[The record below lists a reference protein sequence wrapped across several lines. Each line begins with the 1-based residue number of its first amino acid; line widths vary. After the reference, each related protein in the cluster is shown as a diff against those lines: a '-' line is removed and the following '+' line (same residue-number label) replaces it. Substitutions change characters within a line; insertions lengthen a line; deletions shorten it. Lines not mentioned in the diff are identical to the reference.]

1 MRRIGKR
8 LIVTCVSL
16 SMILQSFAPA
26 TNALAATINAAAE
39 AGSYSTTDGAPSETG
54 DDTLGETGSPK
65 DDAANASPDTGEN
78 TGEDTSGADQ
88 VTDGAEGSQEE
99 TAAAEDAAAD
109 EGEVEAQTQGAYQYN
124 TLDELTPALSKA
136 PETANGEIAK
146 LESSNLAQDL
156 KALSNAAPAL
166 YKNAIIVASQTGD
179 AIDLSADFNGLGG
192 SNEDDAF
199 AGTITGNGG
208 AAVRIRVK
216 RPLFNGLK
224 VSTEQKYLIEWAA
237 GDSQHAVL
245 ANRAYGFEGAIAN
258 VTVYGVS
265 GSTEKLTA
273 PIIATLQ
280 GNLTAKVTLDQSTVT
295 SVSITSSTN
304 SIGVVAGTVESGT
317 LTIGE
322 LNMPGVTKVTVDA
335 SSNADLDQKNGNAG
349 MLVGRV
355 ADGAGLTI
363 DAEIT
368 APSGDIKSVTGKD
381 NASAGAVVGKLGG
394 GDGGN
399 ATPVVVNKS
408 IDVSALAVTGAIS
421 GGFVGRAV
429 KLSLSFGEGA
439 SIAPAKKLE
448 ATQASGGLFGWVD
461 ALAEDLKIAPSNL
474 KMPND
479 GISIRGATRPGSSDR
494 ILAYA
499 GGLFGYLASDSG
511 GLSILAGTN
520 NDRLQIKVSVTDA
533 KPAVSFQKG
542 AGGII
547 GRLGGDSPAAK
558 VIVNVSDA
566 DVDLTS
572 DVNFYVGGVIGNCW
586 GSSVVKSDGVS
597 VTAAVSSS
605 ATFGGVVG
613 VTRAKKEFANTVLV
627 NNLKVATAND
637 KPIASG
643 GGVVGRANC
652 NTLIRLSGTTDL
664 SGVYYKGSND
674 SGQITS
680 LNTAN
685 GFEGPLVFAT
695 GNGNDQGWTLIRG
708 KNEKGDRP
716 ELDDIGGYGEVVRLS
731 GKLSKD
737 FLMVDES
744 TGMLT
749 IKNSDK
755 SAATIS
761 NEEDFARLAITWSTK
776 GVFMGASDGGWDKM
790 NITLTNDIDLTGTGI
805 YGLSREG
812 MDGDTPFVKTI
823 DGGGHSIT
831 LSIGE
836 AYGTWDGTNKVA
848 DNDAGNGRIYRHK
861 QLGLF
866 AAGNGSAS
874 NLTIDGTINVD
885 TKIDGMA
892 VGAFAATCT
901 SSNDL
906 SFNNVVC
913 KTKMNI
919 KANNKMF
926 VGGFIGKTSTSNRLA
941 FAGGSSFAGKITMSI
956 DDKAEPYIG
965 GAIGYIDGDSTPTIA
980 VDDMK
985 LSGSISAQTNRTKL
999 CAGGLIGFID
1009 QAEDDNKTKTVTI
1022 SGLDLG
1028 GLKLDFSAA
1037 GDASAAGGYLGSTWA
1052 QTNVTIEGSSST
1064 YAIKASKEASLKT
1077 GSAKF
1082 VGGLVYHAGGVWTA
1096 NSKAIDF
1103 NNVGIESKA
1112 TELGLLVC
1120 RGGRGK
1126 EDGISNG
1133 EMGGLY
1139 LNVTKNWANA
1149 VSFDGINLTGTEPA
1163 AMDEWVADTRGY
1175 GENNA
1180 GDIFTSGK
1188 NGVVSLTT
1196 KSGLVA
1202 MGDND
1207 TRNTYENQTDWGKK
1221 HHENGNTRYYYNLNR
1236 VAGSVGQGDGAIN
1249 TPEELLLWSVRHYAD
1264 SALRAEFNKGDA
1276 ECETIT
1282 GTLNM
1287 KGYSYY
1293 PVDIA
1298 NCSVNINNAT
1308 ITFWNKQIETLE
1320 SGSTKN
1326 KLTSESS
1333 QHQAMHCGL
1342 IRNYSSSGN
1351 QGGQTLS
1358 VKTLTLSGTV
1368 GPMNTNGG
1376 SGALICGTAWGEAAA
1391 TTTVSLEGITLKNLA
1406 VTDFAANKDKSLP
1419 LLVNAGG
1426 SHLSLSVNDLSCT
1439 GYTAVGENNTVASSL
1454 MGNMGGEDKTG
1465 INLSFSNIEIPS
1477 YTGERIFSSA
1487 LLMMSFGYKTDGS
1500 GSASYNFTAD
1510 DTRVTYG
1517 QEIDGT
1523 KEYGN
1528 NDGDMQC
1535 WYFDAK
1541 HEGCNLVKD
1550 EKHDIEA
1557 SEDKSAPRFGN
1568 QAYLKYV
1575 TNGRDDNHPW
1585 RHEVA
1590 VNHSAAKLIK
1600 GCGTYTD
1607 PYVISSAKNLRDAAN
1622 IIQGASASG
1631 SEVNITTNQD
1641 AACSGESGHGKFV
1654 SSGSTWVCGNTS
1666 YTTETV
1672 SRYLR
1677 SAYYVI
1683 DKDITVN
1690 AKDFSGLGQTPE
1702 RAFRGVIVGKNSATL
1717 TIKNDNDS
1725 KKQFMGLIP
1734 YSYGSV
1740 VKNLKIRYEGEKLS
1754 IAYTAPKDQTPKDQ
1768 TTKDQTPKAFFGG
1781 VMGCVLGGDN
1791 IVDGV
1796 TVSAADGFSVDGVS
1810 KNTPIGGYVGVVA
1823 GGGVL
1828 FRNMSENS
1836 WHTAGDSLY
1845 DNAFLGR
1852 MLNGYAFS
1860 ENCTVDNGERN
1871 YKINKLSGTKN
1882 LIATT
1887 DLTGATDAGGA
1898 ARSVSVSSAEGLL
1911 VLSGIINSG
1920 AAAGYGTRAYDGAS
1934 GDQEGLKLGNALYG
1948 KVRNAQYDQVGNQSL
1963 DANNSEWLAAKQDDQ
1978 SAPSAGNTAYL
1989 VTAYADAGTGNICA
2003 GNTAYVEFSLND
2015 ASFDM
2020 TSYSTGYLGLSAR
2033 YVSNA
2038 GIDRSGKSQPTCVMP
2053 SVAAVKGSADASTN
2067 TTLKVKLDVKEYKTD
2082 DYHLLGVGGLFGVA
2096 NFRTPGK
2103 TGDGKYTFDPDTYS
2117 IISNLT
2123 IGESNISLSYVD
2135 AAGDSTNKA
2144 FDGVALSD
2152 DAEADIKYKNIVGV
2166 GGVAG
2171 ALAPN
2176 DSKYMGGQVTN
2187 FTSSGLTINS
2197 PSSAGSLFG
2206 YAGAANLSA
2215 DGQYLAKTGGE
2226 LTNMTMRLVNCGF
2239 SKLNI
2244 TADRDAGGF
2253 FGYLVTKKS
2262 DNKSKYSG
2270 VWNTEETTYGTNS
2283 IIASNGKVLLRK
2295 DHNIGENK
2303 LLDYES
2309 RATGVGG
2316 FVGHVKNSFNVNAWS
2331 GGGSTVVKGLT
2342 LDNDRNAYDAAGT
2355 GGLVGIYEEAVDGCT
2370 CVISGVQVISAEG
2383 AKTVIKGCKFAGG
2396 IIGLVSKG
2404 RLHAITVDNVSIDAV
2419 EMPKSN
2425 TSIPVTTPKQLTLGY
2440 KGAVIGG
2447 MNGASG
2453 QMTLSNSTVSNM
2465 TFDDER
2471 SGFVIGCIGSGI
2483 STIYTLNSRFE
2494 NNTLNAGNS
2503 GALVGHDA
2511 GKVYGQNIL
2520 IRNLTYAKASSQ
2532 GLLLGSLYIKAGNAE
2547 PGVCVAGFDL
2557 QLGTGQTYDSIP
2569 TRLAVSDDT
2578 GFNGRSFVAY
2588 ADYNDNAKTDGSS
2601 VTSGALDA
2609 EAADPYATTSPSNEL
2624 TVATSDG
2631 SSKRLFGDSM
2641 LPSTAKTIQ
2650 EEKDSKDAG
2659 KFHYTSAPSADFS
2672 NTVSTMSQNNDG
2684 TEITNNFDVLQ
2695 VSSGNEQ
2702 VITNYLDT
2710 VTNGGYSKAKDLGY
2724 VTASATTYAYDDAGK
2739 QFVAPT
2745 EGTAA
2750 ASMKQAL
2757 EVTGSGS
2764 SLGYSVTSGYDN
2776 GLMRITLLTVK
2787 IGYAK
2792 DSKTGVV
2799 NKGYYVLHVPIVV
2812 RRMLEVDFTATL
2824 TGGTVFNKTAYANLG
2839 KDAHVLESY
2848 GSSMTGLLT
2857 YTYNSAVGERME
2869 YGWDGYLADGG
2880 SMGATDKTLVFASS
2894 GEKNGNYPVGTRLT
2908 LLDCA
2913 HNNKEYHY
2921 KVEDENGISSL
2932 SLSEFKDAAGKSY
2945 EQRWLSDLMGV
2956 TAKTDPSGKWV
2967 NTDEASATASGKLKD
2982 GTVAYF
2988 RPATKE
2994 DTDDRYSLTVAKGD
3008 GGKEQSPSESFY
3020 LVVRFPKDDQ
3030 ATAAAVV
3037 GKLKSSLSFA
3047 EGASIATRVNQVL
3060 RPKYDNKVVED
3071 DMANSAST
3079 YSILTGYKQ
3088 ALTDND
3094 TTAGPSVPELT
3105 DSGHTVK
3112 LDVTDTVTFNSS
3124 QVYNGEDDPL
3134 YYELS
3139 TTLGQGATVNG
3150 AANIVGSGGFP
3161 SGMSGTVAFY
3171 AQVGDTYYVY
3181 SKDGGWTIPET
3192 SGGDPAPSGLSYVW
3206 ASDGG
3211 EMELLLG
3218 SANSE
3223 ASAVSLAGLRDAAKD
3238 AGQTSFTIRAQITI
3252 EMTDEA
3258 FTKAIAA
3265 SSNSG
3270 TDNWTQM
3277 VFRGQLATKV
3287 DQLAYT
3293 SLTYRAIG
3301 NHKYYREGSAYSTIS
3316 LTASLPS
3323 QLGINIDDL
3332 RQATA
3337 DGTIGTVATYDLS
3350 SASNVDELLNKAQS
3364 VTFTATLMKRSD
3376 TAGNYESA
3384 DITKVMSGGDK
3395 PRTNSTVLG
3404 SANKGSKSYSWT
3416 DTKDAKRADGTFST
3430 LNGQKFELP
3439 IDFVVDT
3446 TKDAQVYAN
3455 YRIVVTAEIRNANG
3469 DVINTP
3475 GNTSDFVTFT
3485 LTRVNTKGIQ

>member
-39 AGSYSTTDGAPSETG
+39 AGGYSTTDGAASEAGG
-54 DDTLGETGSPK
+54 DTSGETGSAK

-192 SNEDDAF
+192 SGVDDAF

-224 VSTEQKYLIEWAA
+224 VAGEQEYLIEWAA
-237 GDSQHAVL
+237 EGSQDAVL
-245 ANRAYGFEGAIAN
+245 ANRAYGSEDAIAD

-280 GNLTAKVTLDQSTVT
+280 GNLTAKVTLDKSTMT
-295 SVSITSSTN
+295 SVNITSSTN
-304 SIGVVAGTVESGT
+304 SIGMVAGTVGGGT
-317 LTIGE
+317 LTIGG
-322 LNMPGVTKVTVDA
+322 LDMPGVKKVTVDA
-335 SSNADLDQKNGNAG
+335 SGNANPDQKNGNAG

-381 NASAGAVVGKLGG
+381 NASAGAVVGKLGT

-399 ATPVVVNKS
+399 ATPLVVNKS
-408 IDVSALAVTGAIS
+408 IDVSALTVTGAIA
-421 GGFVGRAV
+421 GGFVGRAGNV
-429 KLSLSFGEGA
+429 SLAFGENA
-439 SIAPAKKLE
+439 SITPASTIKG
-448 ATQASGGLFGWVD
+448 TNASGGLFGQ
-461 ALAEDLKIAPSNL
+461 ATLGANLEITPAHLKI
-474 KMPND
+474 PND
-479 GISIRGATRPGSSDR
+479 GIGVSGTD
-494 ILAYA
+494 A
-499 GGLFGYLASDSG
+499 GGLFGVFGSGDGSLRVRGASKEAPLKLKVTASNVASDSYSKGVG
-511 GLSILAGTN
+511 G
-520 NDRLQIKVSVTDA
+520 V
-533 KPAVSFQKG
+533 
-542 AGGII
+542 I
-547 GRLGGDSPAAK
+547 GMLGWTTAAAK
-558 VIVNVSDA
+558 VDLENV

-572 DVNFYVGGVIGNCW
+572 SGNSYVGGAVGNCW

-597 VTAAVSSS
+597 VTAAVSNCT
-605 ATFGGVVG
+605 AFGGVVG
-613 VTRAKKEFANTVLV
+613 VTRANSAYAVTVLV
-627 NNLKVATAND
+627 NNLKAATTKD
-637 KPIASG
+637 RPIVNG
-643 GGVVGRANC
+643 GGVVGRVNC
-652 NTLIRLSGTTDL
+652 KTLVRLSGTTDL
-664 SGVYYKGSND
+664 SKVCYEGSGD

-680 LNTAN
+680 QITSLDSDKS
-685 GFEGPLVFAT
+685 GFAGALVFAT
-695 GNGNDQGWTLIRG
+695 GSGNDKDWTLIRG
-708 KNEKGDRP
+708 RNKSGDGYP
-716 ELDDIGGYGEVVRLS
+716 ELDDIGGYGEVIRLD
-731 GKLSKD
+731 GEKLKKD
-737 FLMVDES
+737 FLTVDES
-744 TGMLT
+744 TGTLT
-749 IKNSDK
+749 IKDSGR

-761 NEEDFARLAITWSTK
+761 SVEDFARLAITWQTNGVFK
-776 GVFMGASDGGWDKM
+776 GVSDDNWSSMKIALG
-790 NITLTNDIDLTGTGI
+790 NNIDLTGTGI

-812 MDGDTPFVKTI
+812 VGGDTPFTGTI
-823 DGGGHSIT
+823 DGGGHTLT

-836 AYGTWDGTNKVA
+836 AYGTWDGTNIVG
-848 DNDAGNGRIYRHK
+848 DNDEGNGRIYRHK

-874 NLTIDGTINVD
+874 NLTIDGNINVD
-885 TKIDGMA
+885 ARVDGMA
-892 VGAFAATCT
+892 VGALAATCT
-901 SSNDL
+901 SGTDL

-913 KTKMNI
+913 KTTMNI
-919 KANNKMF
+919 KANNKIY
-926 VGGFIGKTSTSNRLA
+926 VGGFIGKTSTSKRLT
-941 FAGGSSFAGKITMSI
+941 FTGGSSFAGNINMSNV
-956 DDKAEPYIG
+956 AQTETYIG
-965 GAIGYIDGDSTPTIA
+965 GTIGYIDGASTPTIA
-980 VDDMK
+980 VDNMM
-985 LSGSISAQTNRTKL
+985 LSGSIAAQTNNAKL

-1207 TRNTYENQTDWGKK
+1207 TRNTYENQTDWGKR
-1221 HHENGNTRYYYNLNR
+1221 HQENGNTRYYYNLNK
-1236 VAGSVGQGDGAIN
+1236 VVDDVDKQSSDNTVD
-1249 TPEELLLWSVRHYAD
+1249 TPEELLLWSVRHYVD
-1264 SALRAEFNKGDA
+1264 SALQAEFNKGDA
-1276 ECETIT
+1276 VCETIM

-1320 SGSTKN
+1320 SGTAKN

-1368 GPMNTNGG
+1368 GPMDTNGG

-1391 TTTVSLEGITLKNLA
+1391 TTTVSLEDMTLKNLA
-1406 VTDFAANKDKSLP
+1406 VTDFAASKNKSLP
-1419 LLVNAGG
+1419 LLINAGG

-1454 MGNMGGEDKTG
+1454 MGNMGGKDETG
-1465 INLSFSNIEIPS
+1465 INLSFSSISIPS
-1477 YTGERIFSSA
+1477 YRDERIFSSA

-1500 GSASYNFTAD
+1500 GSASYNFTAAD
-1510 DTRVTYG
+1510 AKVTYG

-1528 NDGDMQC
+1528 NDGDTQY
-1535 WYFDAK
+1535 WYFDAEHADK
-1541 HEGCNLVKD
+1541 NLVKD
-1550 EKHDIEA
+1550 GNRTTA
-1557 SEDKSAPRFGN
+1557 SKDKSKPNFGAQGGLFSSAP
-1568 QAYLKYV
+1568 YLKYV
-1575 TNGRDDNHPW
+1575 ANGHDDSNPW

-1654 SSGSTWVCGNTS
+1654 SNGSTWVCGDTS
-1666 YTTETV
+1666 YTTEAV

-1677 SAYYVI
+1677 SAYYII
-1683 DKDITVN
+1683 DGNVTVST
-1690 AKDFSGLGQTPE
+1690 KDFSGLGQTPE
-1702 RAFRGVIVGKNSATL
+1702 RAFRGVIVGKKSATL
-1717 TIKNDNDS
+1717 TIRNDNDS

-1740 VKNLKIRYEGEKLS
+1740 VKDLKVRYGGDALS
-1754 IAYTAPKDQTPKDQ
+1754 IGYEAPKDQVPQ
-1768 TTKDQTPKAFFGG
+1768 AFFGG

-1796 TVSAADGFSVDGVS
+1796 TVSTADGFSVDGVN

-1828 FRNMSENS
+1828 FRGMKDTAA

-1860 ENCTVDNGERN
+1860 EGCAVDNGERN

-1882 LIATT
+1882 IIATT

-1898 ARSVSVSSAEGLL
+1898 ARIVSVSSAEGLL

-1920 AAAGYGTRAYDGAS
+1920 AAAGYGTRAYDGAL

-1989 VTAYADAGTGNICA
+1989 VTTYADAGTGNICA

-2171 ALAPN
+2171 VLAPN

-2331 GGGSTVVKGLT
+2331 GSGSTVVKGLT

-2520 IRNLTYAKASSQ
+2520 MRNLTYAKASGQ

-2569 TRLAVSDDT
+2569 TRLAASDDT

-2588 ADYNDNAKTDGSS
+2588 ADYNDKAGSS
-2601 VTSGALDA
+2601 RVTSGALDA

-2880 SMGATDKTLVFASS
+2880 SMGATDKTLLFASS
-2894 GEKNGNYPVGTRLT
+2894 GEKNGNYPVGTQLT

-2932 SLSEFKDAAGKSY
+2932 SLGEFIDADGKNY

-2956 TAKTDPSGKWV
+2956 TAEENASGKWV
-2967 NTDEASATASGKLKD
+2967 IATGEKPPTASGKLKD

-2988 RPATKE
+2988 RPATK
-2994 DTDDRYSLTVAKGD
+2994 DDGGDHYKLTVEKGSD
-3008 GGKEQSPSESFY
+3008 KKEQSPSESFY

-3037 GKLKSSLSFA
+3037 GKLKSNLSFA
-3047 EGASIATRVNQVL
+3047 EGTSIATRVNQVL
-3060 RPKYDNKVVED
+3060 RPKYDGALIKGDGKVVKD

-3088 ALTDND
+3088 ELTDND
-3094 TTAGPSVPELT
+3094 ATVGPSVPTLT
-3105 DSGHTVK
+3105 NSGHTVQ

-3150 AANIVGSGGFP
+3150 GANIVGSGGFP
-3161 SGMSGTVAFY
+3161 SGMSGTVTFY

-3181 SKDGGWTIPET
+3181 KGGKWALPEAT
-3192 SGGDPAPSGLSYVW
+3192 NDAVAPSGLSYGWV
-3206 ASDGG
+3206 SDGG
-3211 EMELLLG
+3211 EMKLLLG
-3218 SANSE
+3218 SSNSE
-3223 ASAVSLAGLRDAAKD
+3223 ASAVSLAGLRDAART
-3238 AGQTSFTIRAQITI
+3238 AGQTSFKIRAQMTI

-3258 FTKAIAA
+3258 FAKAVAA

-3350 SASNVDELLNKAQS
+3350 NASNVDELLSKARS
-3364 VTFTATLMKRSD
+3364 VTFTATLMRRSD
-3376 TAGNYESA
+3376 TKGNYVPA
-3384 DITKVMSGGDK
+3384 DITGVMSGGNK
-3395 PRTNSTVLG
+3395 PRTNSTALG
-3404 SANKGSKSYSWT
+3404 TAIKGSKSYSWT
-3416 DTKDAKRADGTFST
+3416 DTKKDGGTFST
-3430 LNGQKFELP
+3430 LKGQKFELP

-3455 YRIVVTAEIRNANG
+3455 YRIVVTAEIRNADG
-3469 DVINTP
+3469 KVINVP

>member
-39 AGSYSTTDGAPSETG
+39 AGAYSTTDGATSETG
-54 DDTLGETGSPK
+54 GDTSGDTGAAK
-65 DDAANASPDTGEN
+65 DDAENASPDAGEN
-78 TGEDTSGADQ
+78 AGEDASGTDQ
-88 VTDGAEGSQEE
+88 ATDSEEGSQEE
-99 TAAAEDAAAD
+99 AADAEDAAAD
-109 EGEVEAQTQGAYQYN
+109 EDEAEAQAQGAYQYN
-124 TLDELTPALSKA
+124 TLDGLTPALSKA
-136 PETANGEIAK
+136 PETANGEITK

-156 KALSNAAPAL
+156 KALSNAAPTL
-166 YKNAIIVASQTGD
+166 YKNANIVAAQTSD
-179 AIDLSADFNGLGG
+179 AIDLTAGFNGLGG
-192 SNEDDAF
+192 SNVDDAF
-199 AGTITGNGG
+199 AGTITANGST
-208 AAVRIRVK
+208 AVRIKVN

-224 VSTEQKYLIEWAA
+224 ASGKQKYLIEWAA
-237 GDSQHAVL
+237 EGSQDAVL
-245 ANRAYGFEGAIAN
+245 ATHAYGAAGAVAD

-273 PIIATLQ
+273 PIIAMLQ
-280 GNLTAKVTLDQSTVT
+280 GNLTAKVTLDESTMT
-295 SVSITSSTN
+295 SVNIVSPTDSTSSTN
-304 SIGVVAGTVESGT
+304 SIGVVENSIGIVAGTVESGT
-317 LTIGE
+317 LTIGGFD
-322 LNMPGVTKVTVDA
+322 MPGVKTVTVNA
-335 SSNADLDQKNGNAG
+335 SGNTEPDQKNGNAG

-363 DAEIT
+363 NAKIK
-368 APSGDIKSVTGKD
+368 APKGDIKSAAGKD
-381 NASAGAVVGKLGG
+381 SASAGAVVGKLGT
-394 GDGGN
+394 GDGGA
-399 ATPVVVNKS
+399 ATPVVINKS
-408 IDVSALAVTGAIS
+408 IDVSALTVTGAIA
-421 GGFVGRAV
+421 GGFVGRAGNV
-429 KLSLSFGEGA
+429 SLAFGKDA
-439 SIAPAKKLE
+439 SITPAS
-448 ATQASGGLFGWVD
+448 TINGTNASGGLFGQ
-461 ALAEDLKIAPSNL
+461 ATLAADLEITPAHL
-474 KMPND
+474 KMPDN
-479 GISIRGATRPGSSDR
+479 GIGVSGTD
-494 ILAYA
+494 A
-499 GGLFGYLASDSG
+499 GGLFGVFGSGTGKLVVRGASKEAPLKLKVTASNVASDSYSKGVG
-511 GLSILAGTN
+511 G
-520 NDRLQIKVSVTDA
+520 V
-533 KPAVSFQKG
+533 
-542 AGGII
+542 I
-547 GRLGGDSPAAK
+547 GMLGWTTAAAK
-558 VIVNVSDA
+558 VDLENV

-572 DVNFYVGGVIGNCW
+572 SGNSYVGGAVGNCW
-586 GSSVVKSDGVS
+586 GSSVVNSDGVS
-597 VTAAVSSS
+597 VTAAVSNCT
-605 ATFGGVVG
+605 AFGGVAG
-613 VTRAKKEFANTVLV
+613 VTRANSAYAVTVLV
-627 NNLKVATAND
+627 NNLKVATAKG
-637 KPIASG
+637 KPIVNG
-643 GGVVGRANC
+643 GGVVGRVNC
-652 NTLIRLSGTTDL
+652 KTLVRLSGTTDL
-664 SGVYYKGSND
+664 SDVCYEGSED

-680 LNTAN
+680 QTGSLDNKFS
-685 GFEGPLVFAT
+685 GFAGPLVFAT
-695 GNGNDQGWTLIRG
+695 GSGNDEDWTLIRG
-708 KNEKGDRP
+708 RNKSGEGYP
-716 ELDDIGGYGEVVRLS
+716 ELDDIGGYGEVIRLD
-731 GKLSKD
+731 GKKLKKG
-737 FLMVDES
+737 FLTVDES
-744 TGMLT
+744 GAL
-749 IKNSDK
+749 IINGSGNSA
-755 SAATIS
+755 STIS
-761 NEEDFARLAITWSTK
+761 SVEDFARLAITWQTNGVFK
-776 GVFMGASDGGWDKM
+776 GVSDTNWSSMKV
-790 NITLTNDIDLTGTGI
+790 TLDNDIDLTGTGI

-812 MDGDTPFVKTI
+812 VGGDTPFTGTI

-836 AYGTWDGTNKVA
+836 AYGTWDGTKKVA
-848 DNDAGNGRIYRHK
+848 DSDAGNGRIYRHK

-866 AAGNGSAS
+866 SAGNGSVS

-885 TKIDGMA
+885 AKAGDMV

-913 KTKMNI
+913 KTTMNV
-919 KANNKMF
+919 KSNDNKMF
-926 VGGFIGKTSTSNRLA
+926 VGGFIGKASTSNQLT
-941 FAGGSSFAGKITMSI
+941 FDGGSSFAGIISMSNV
-956 DDKAEPYIG
+956 AQTETYVG
-965 GAIGYIDGDSTPTIA
+965 GAIGYIDGDSTSTIT
-980 VDDMK
+980 VKDMK
-985 LSGSISAQTNRTKL
+985 LAGSITAQTSNAKL
-999 CAGGLIGFID
+999 CAGGLIGFIG
-1009 QAEDDNKTKTVTI
+1009 QAGDDSKTKKVTI

-1052 QTNVTIEGSSST
+1052 QTNVTIKGSDSA
-1064 YAIKASKEASLKT
+1064 YAIKASKDASLRT
-1077 GSAKF
+1077 GSAKY
-1082 VGGLVYHAGGVWTA
+1082 VGGLVYHAGGVWTVG
-1096 NSKAIDF
+1096 SKAINF
-1103 NNVGIESKA
+1103 SNVGIESNA
-1112 TELGLLVC
+1112 AELGLLVC

-1126 EDGISNG
+1126 EAGISSE

-1139 LNVTKNWANA
+1139 LNVTKRWDGA
-1149 VSFDGINLTGTEPA
+1149 VSFNGINLTGAEPTT
-1163 AMDEWVADTRGY
+1163 MDEWVADTRGY
-1175 GENNA
+1175 GDNNA
-1180 GDIFTSGK
+1180 GNIFASGK

-1196 KSGLVA
+1196 ANGTVA
-1202 MGDND
+1202 MDDND

-1221 HHENGNTRYYYNLNR
+1221 HQENGNTRYYYNLNK
-1236 VAGSVGQGDGAIN
+1236 VAGDVGQSDGTIN

-1264 SALRAEFNKGDA
+1264 SALQAEFNKGDA
-1276 ECETIT
+1276 ARETIT

-1308 ITFWNKQIETLE
+1308 ITFRNKQIETLE

-1342 IRNYSSSGN
+1342 IRDYSSSGN

-1358 VKTLTLSGTV
+1358 VKTLALSGTV
-1368 GPMNTNGG
+1368 GPMDANGG

-1454 MGNMGGEDKTG
+1454 MGNMGGEDETG

-1487 LLMMSFGYKTDGS
+1487 LLMMNFGYKTDGS
-1500 GSASYNFTAD
+1500 GSASYNFTAED
-1510 DTRVTYG
+1510 AKVTYG

-1528 NDGDMQC
+1528 NDGDTQY
-1535 WYFDAK
+1535 WYFEAEHK
-1541 HEGCNLVKD
+1541 PANLVKD
-1550 EKHDIEA
+1550 EKHGIEA
-1557 SEDKSAPRFGN
+1557 SEDKSAPKFGN

-1575 TNGRDDNHPW
+1575 ANGHDDTHLW

-1631 SEVNITTNQD
+1631 SEVNITINQD

-1654 SSGSTWVCGNTS
+1654 SNGNTWVCGNTS

-1683 DKDITVN
+1683 DGNVTVS

-1702 RAFRGVIVGKNSATL
+1702 RAFRGVIVGENSATL

-1740 VKNLKIRYEGEKLS
+1740 VKDLKISYEGDALS
-1754 IAYTAPKDQTPKDQ
+1754 IVYIAPKGQTPQDQTPQ
-1768 TTKDQTPKAFFGG
+1768 AFFGG

-1796 TVSAADGFSVDGVS
+1796 TVSAADGFSVVGQN
-1810 KNTPIGGYVGVVA
+1810 KNTPIGGYIGVVA

-1828 FRNMSENS
+1828 FRSMSKNS
-1836 WHTAGDSLY
+1836 WHMAGDSLY

-1860 ENCTVDNGERN
+1860 ENCTVNNGERN

-1887 DLTGATDAGGA
+1887 DLTGVTDTGGT
-1898 ARSVSVSSAEGLL
+1898 ARSVSVSSAGGLL
-1911 VLSGIINSG
+1911 ALSGIINSG
-1920 AAAGYGTRAYDGAS
+1920 AAAGYGTRAYDGAL
-1934 GDQEGLKLGNALYG
+1934 DEQEGLKLGNVLYG
-1948 KVRNAQYDQVGNQSL
+1948 KVRNAKYDQVGNTSL

-1989 VTAYADAGTGNICA
+1989 VTTYADANTGNICA
-2003 GNTAYVEFSLND
+2003 DNTSYVEFNLNGT
-2015 ASFDM
+2015 SFDM

-2038 GIDRSGKSQPTCVMP
+2038 GIDRSGTSQPMRMMP
-2053 SVAAVKGSADASTN
+2053 SVAAVKGSDDASKSA
-2067 TTLKVKLDVKEYKTD
+2067 TLKVKLDVKEYKTD
-2082 DYHLLGVGGLFGVA
+2082 DFHLLGVGGLFGVA

-2135 AAGDSTNKA
+2135 AAGTSTVP
-2144 FDGVALSD
+2144 DLG
-2152 DAEADIKYKNIVGV
+2152 IVGV

-2171 ALAPN
+2171 VLAPGDPELK

-2187 FTSSGLTINS
+2187 FTTSGLTINS

-2206 YAGAANLSA
+2206 YAGAATLSA
-2215 DGQYLAKTGGE
+2215 DGKYLAKKEFE

-2239 SKLNI
+2239 SSLNI

-2253 FGYLVTKKS
+2253 FGYLVTKK
-2262 DNKSKYSG
+2262 KSNSG
-2270 VWNTEETTYGTNS
+2270 VWNTKRTVYGASSN
-2283 IIASNGKVLLRK
+2283 IVSNGKELSGSK
-2295 DHNIGENK
+2295 
-2303 LLDYES
+2303 
-2309 RATGVGG
+2309 ATGAGG
-2316 FVGHVKNSFNVNAWS
+2316 FVGHAKYCFWINEPTWGEHVVTDLSALTVKNKNALE
-2331 GGGSTVVKGLT
+2331 GT
-2342 LDNDRNAYDAAGT
+2342 NAGT
-2355 GGLVGIYEEAVDGCT
+2355 GGLIGLFEDPNSCRINAVALSSSMNLEGANNVGGLMGCFFNNNTDRENNVIDSVRVDGIKLPKAQKYQGGLLG
-2370 CVISGVQVISAEG
+2370 CVYRAG
-2383 AKTVIKGCKFAGG
+2383 AFYI
-2396 IIGLVSKG
+2396 
-2404 RLHAITVDNVSIDAV
+2404 
-2419 EMPKSN
+2419 
-2425 TSIPVTTPKQLTLGY
+2425 
-2440 KGAVIGG
+2440 
-2447 MNGASG
+2447 
-2453 QMTLSNSTVSNM
+2453 SNSTVSGVV
-2465 TFDDER
+2465 FDNGT
-2471 SGFVIGCIGSGI
+2471 SGAVIGYSAGAGVNFNVINC
-2483 STIYTLNSRFE
+2483 RFE
-2494 NNTLNAGNS
+2494 KNAINGATSGCLAGFLSGNII
-2503 GALVGHDA
+2503 GT
-2511 GKVYGQNIL
+2511 NIL
-2520 IRNLTYAKASSQ
+2520 ISSNTFRANGQ
-2532 GLLLGSLYIKAGNAE
+2532 GHLVGNVLNSPSSNPTVRIAGL
-2547 PGVCVAGFDL
+2547 DY
-2557 QLGTGQTYDSIP
+2557 QLGENQPDSGLEMAANKAPNGQDGK
-2569 TRLAVSDDT
+2569 
-2578 GFNGRSFVAY
+2578 GFLGRSFVAY
-2588 ADYNDNAKTDGSS
+2588 ADYNDNAKTGGSS
-2601 VTSGALDA
+2601 VTAGAFDA
-2609 EAADPYATTSPSNEL
+2609 ETADPYATTSPQSEL
-2624 TVATSDG
+2624 AVVAPDG
-2631 SSKRLFGDSM
+2631 SSKALFGDSM

-2650 EEKDSKDAG
+2650 DEKDSKDAG
-2659 KFHYTSAPSADFS
+2659 KFHYTLAPSADFS
-2672 NTVSTMSQNNDG
+2672 NTVSTMSKNNDG
-2684 TEITNNFDVLQ
+2684 ATLTNDFGVLQ

-2702 VITNYLDT
+2702 VITDYLDA
-2710 VTNGGYSKAKDLGY
+2710 VTNGGYSKAKNLGY
-2724 VTASATTYAYDDAGK
+2724 VTASANTYAYDDASK
-2739 QFVAPT
+2739 QLLAPT
-2745 EGTAA
+2745 GDA

-2869 YGWDGYLADGG
+2869 YGWDSYLADGG

-2894 GEKNGNYPVGTRLT
+2894 GEKNGNYPVGTQLT

-2932 SLSEFKDAAGKSY
+2932 SLSKFIDAAGNSY

-2956 TAKTDPSGKWV
+2956 TAERNASGKWV
-2967 NTDEASATASGKLKD
+2967 KTDESATASGKLED
-2982 GTVAYF
+2982 GTVACF
-2988 RPATKE
+2988 RPATK
-2994 DTDDRYSLTVAKGD
+2994 DDKGDRYKLTVAKGD
-3008 GGKEQSPSESFY
+3008 DGKEQSPSENFY

-3037 GKLKSSLSFA
+3037 GKLKSNLSFT
-3047 EGASIATRVNQVL
+3047 EGTSIATRVNQVL
-3060 RPKYDNKVVED
+3060 RPKYDGALIKDDGKVVKD

-3088 ALTDND
+3088 ELTDND
-3094 TTAGPSVPELT
+3094 ATVGPSVPTLT
-3105 DSGHTVK
+3105 DSGHTVQ

-3161 SGMSGTVAFY
+3161 SGMSGTVTFY

-3181 SKDGGWTIPET
+3181 KGGKWALPEAT
-3192 SGGDPAPSGLSYVW
+3192 NGAVAPSGLSYGWV
-3206 ASDGG
+3206 SDGG
-3211 EMELLLG
+3211 EMKLLLG
-3218 SANSE
+3218 SNNSE
-3223 ASAVSLAGLRDAAKD
+3223 ASAVSLAGLRDAAKT
-3238 AGQTSFTIRAQITI
+3238 AGQTSFTIRAQMTI

-3270 TDNWTQM
+3270 ADYWTQM

-3350 SASNVDELLNKAQS
+3350 NANNVDELLSKAQS
-3364 VTFTATLMKRSD
+3364 VTFTATLMRRSD
-3376 TAGNYESA
+3376 TEGNYVPA
-3384 DITKVMSGGDK
+3384 DITGVMSGGNK
-3395 PRTNSTVLG
+3395 PRTNSTALG
-3404 SANKGSKSYSWT
+3404 TAIKGSKSYSWT
-3416 DTKDAKRADGTFST
+3416 DTKKDGKFST

-3455 YRIVVTAEIRNANG
+3455 YRIVVTAEMRNVALEI
-3469 DVINTP
+3469 INTP

>member
-39 AGSYSTTDGAPSETG
+39 AGAYSTTDGATSETG
-54 DDTLGETGSPK
+54 GDTSGETVSAK
-65 DDAANASPDTGEN
+65 DDAAITTPDAGEN
-78 TGEDTSGADQ
+78 AGEDASGADQ
-88 VTDGAEGSQEE
+88 VTDGEEGSQEE
-99 TAAAEDAAAD
+99 TAAAEGDAATG
-109 EGEVEAQTQGAYQYN
+109 EGEAKPQAQGTYDYN
-124 TLDELTPALSKA
+124 TLDELTAKDVLKGTVENNGTEITALTTSDL
-136 PETANGEIAK
+136 AN
-146 LESSNLAQDL
+146 DL
-156 KALSNAAPAL
+156 KTLSNAAPAL
-166 YKNAIIVASQTGD
+166 YKNAKIVASQTSD
-179 AIDLSADFNGLGG
+179 AIDLSSGFNGLGG
-192 SNEDDAF
+192 SDENDAF
-199 AGTITGNGG
+199 AGTITASSND
-208 AAVRIRVK
+208 AIRIKVN
-216 RPLFNGLK
+216 RPLFNGLR
-224 VSTEQKYLIEWAA
+224 VTTEQKYLIEWAA
-237 GDSQHAVL
+237 EGSQDAVL
-245 ANRAYGFEGAIAN
+245 ANRAYGSEGAIAD
-258 VTVYGVS
+258 VTVYGVG

-273 PIIATLQ
+273 PIIATLR
-280 GNLTAKVTLDQSTVT
+280 GNLTTKVTLDKSTMT

-317 LTIGE
+317 LTVGG
-322 LNMPGVTKVTVDA
+322 LNMLGVTTVTVDA
-335 SSNADLDQKNGNAG
+335 SGNKEPDQKNGNAG

-363 DAEIT
+363 DAAIK
-368 APSGDIKSVTGKD
+368 APSGEIKSVTGKD
-381 NASAGAVVGKLGG
+381 SASAGAVVGKLGG

-399 ATPVVVNKS
+399 VTPVVINKS
-408 IDVSALAVTGAIS
+408 IDVSALTVTGAIA
-421 GGFVGRAV
+421 GGFVGRAGNV
-429 KLSLSFGEGA
+429 SLAFGKDA
-439 SIAPAKKLE
+439 SITPAS
-448 ATQASGGLFGWVD
+448 TINGTNASGGLFGQ
-461 ALAEDLKIAPSNL
+461 ATLAADLEITPAHL
-474 KMPND
+474 KMPDN
-479 GISIRGATRPGSSDR
+479 GIGVSGTD
-494 ILAYA
+494 A
-499 GGLFGYLASDSG
+499 GGLFGVFGSGTGKLVVRGASKEAPLKLKVAASNVASDSYSKGVG
-511 GLSILAGTN
+511 G
-520 NDRLQIKVSVTDA
+520 V
-533 KPAVSFQKG
+533 
-542 AGGII
+542 I
-547 GRLGGDSPAAK
+547 GMLGWTTAAAK
-558 VIVNVSDA
+558 VDLENV

-572 DVNFYVGGVIGNCW
+572 SGNSYVGGAVGNCW
-586 GSSVVKSDGVS
+586 GSSVVNSDGVS
-597 VTAAVSSS
+597 VTAAVSNCT
-605 ATFGGVVG
+605 AFGGVAG
-613 VTRAKKEFANTVLV
+613 VTRANSAYAVTVLV
-627 NNLKVATAND
+627 NNLKVATAKG
-637 KPIASG
+637 KPIVNG
-643 GGVVGRANC
+643 GGVVGRVNC
-652 NTLIRLSGTTDL
+652 KTLVRLSGTTDL
-664 SGVYYKGSND
+664 SDVCYEGSED

-680 LNTAN
+680 QTGSLDNKFS
-685 GFEGPLVFAT
+685 GFAGPLVFAT
-695 GNGNDQGWTLIRG
+695 GSGNDEDWTLIRG
-708 KNEKGDRP
+708 RNKSGEGYP
-716 ELDDIGGYGEVVRLS
+716 ELDDIGGYGEVIRLD
-731 GKLSKD
+731 GKKLKKG
-737 FLMVDES
+737 FLTVDES
-744 TGMLT
+744 GAL
-749 IKNSDK
+749 IINGSGNSA
-755 SAATIS
+755 STIS
-761 NEEDFARLAITWSTK
+761 SVEDFARLAITWQTNGVFK
-776 GVFMGASDGGWDKM
+776 GVSDTNWSSMKV
-790 NITLTNDIDLTGTGI
+790 TLDNDIDLTGTGI

-812 MDGDTPFVKTI
+812 VGGDTPFTGTI

-836 AYGTWDGTNKVA
+836 AYGTWDGTKKVA
-848 DNDAGNGRIYRHK
+848 DSDAGNGRIYRHK

-866 AAGNGSAS
+866 SAGNGSAS

-885 TKIDGMA
+885 AKAGDMV

-913 KTKMNI
+913 KTTMNV
-919 KANNKMF
+919 KSNDNKMF
-926 VGGFIGKTSTSNRLA
+926 VGGFIGKASTSSQLT
-941 FAGGSSFAGKITMSI
+941 FDGGSSFAGIISMSNV
-956 DDKAEPYIG
+956 AQTETYVG
-965 GAIGYIDGDSTPTIA
+965 GAIGYIDGDSTPTIT
-980 VDDMK
+980 VKDMK
-985 LSGSISAQTNRTKL
+985 LAGSITAQTSNAKL
-999 CAGGLIGFID
+999 CAGGLIGFIG
-1009 QAEDDNKTKTVTI
+1009 QAEDDSKTKKVTI

-1052 QTNVTIEGSSST
+1052 QTNVTIKST
-1064 YAIKASKEASLKT
+1064 DSAYAIRASGEASLRT
-1077 GSAKF
+1077 GSAKY
-1082 VGGLVYHAGGVWTA
+1082 VGGLVYHAGGVWTVG
-1096 NSKAIDF
+1096 SKAINF
-1103 NNVGIESKA
+1103 SNVGIESNA
-1112 TELGLLVC
+1112 AELGLLVC

-1126 EDGISNG
+1126 EAGISSE

-1139 LNVTKNWANA
+1139 LNVTKRWDGA
-1149 VSFDGINLTGTEPA
+1149 VSFNGINLTGAEPTT
-1163 AMDEWVADTRGY
+1163 MDEWVADTRGY
-1175 GENNA
+1175 GDNNA
-1180 GDIFTSGK
+1180 GNIFASGK

-1196 KSGLVA
+1196 ADGTVV
-1202 MGDND
+1202 MDDNG
-1207 TRNTYENQTDWGKK
+1207 TRNTYENQTAWGMSQQ
-1221 HHENGNTRYYYNLNR
+1221 ENGNTRYYYNLNK
-1236 VAGSVGQGDGAIN
+1236 VADAVGQGDGAIN

-1264 SALRAEFNKGDA
+1264 SALQAEFNKGDA
-1276 ECETIT
+1276 ARETIT

-1308 ITFWNKQIETLE
+1308 ITFRNKQIETLE
-1320 SGSTKN
+1320 SGTTKN

-1342 IRNYSSSGN
+1342 IRDYSSSGN

-1358 VKTLTLSGTV
+1358 VKTLALSGTV
-1368 GPMNTNGG
+1368 GPMDANGG

-1465 INLSFSNIEIPS
+1465 INLSYSNISIPS
-1477 YTGERIFSSA
+1477 YKDERIFSSA

-1500 GSASYNFTAD
+1500 GSASYNFTAED
-1510 DTRVTYG
+1510 AKVTYG

-1523 KEYGN
+1523 TEYGN
-1528 NDGDMQC
+1528 NDGDTQY
-1535 WYFDAK
+1535 WYFEAEHKD
-1541 HEGCNLVKD
+1541 GNLVKD
-1550 EKHDIEA
+1550 GDRTTA
-1557 SEDKSAPRFGN
+1557 SKDKSKPSFGAQGGLLGSAP
-1568 QAYLKYV
+1568 YLKYV
-1575 TNGRDDNHPW
+1575 ANGHDDSNPW

-1631 SEVNITTNQD
+1631 SEVNITINQD
-1641 AACSGESGHGKFV
+1641 TVCSGKDGHGRFV
-1654 SSGSTWVCGNTS
+1654 SNGNTWVCGDGS

-1683 DKDITVN
+1683 DGNVTVN

-1754 IAYTAPKDQTPKDQ
+1754 IAYTAPKDQTPQ
-1768 TTKDQTPKAFFGG
+1768 AFFGG

-1810 KNTPIGGYVGVVA
+1810 KNTPVGGYVGVVA

-1836 WHTAGDSLY
+1836 WHRAGDSLY

-1860 ENCTVDNGERN
+1860 ENCAVNNGERN
-1871 YKINKLSGTKN
+1871 YKINEISKPDGDKPISSDSLVNANENKGTPY
-1882 LIATT
+1882 
-1887 DLTGATDAGGA
+1887 
-1898 ARSVSVSSAEGLL
+1898 SVSVSSAEGLL

-1920 AAAGYGTRAYDGAS
+1920 AAAGYSTRAYDGALD
-1934 GDQEGLKLGNALYG
+1934 DQEGLKLGNALYG
-1948 KVRNAQYDQVGNQSL
+1948 KVRNAQYDQVGNTSL
-1963 DANNSEWLAAKQDDQ
+1963 DANNSEWSTAKQDDQ
-1978 SAPSAGNTAYL
+1978 SAPGAGNAAYL
-1989 VTAYADAGTGNICA
+1989 VTTYADANTGNICA
-2003 GNTAYVEFSLND
+2003 SDTAYVEFNLNGV
-2015 ASFDM
+2015 SFDM
-2020 TSYSTGYLGLSAR
+2020 TKYSTGYLGLSAR

-2038 GIDRSGKSQPTCVMP
+2038 GIDRSGTSQPMRVMP
-2053 SVAAVKGSADASTN
+2053 SVATVKGSADASTN
-2067 TTLKVKLDVKEYKTD
+2067 TTLKVKLDVQEYKTD
-2082 DYHLLGVGGLFGVA
+2082 DFHLLGVGGLFGVA
-2096 NFRTPGK
+2096 NFRSPGK
-2103 TGDGKYTFDPDTYS
+2103 TGDGKYTFNPDTYS

-2123 IGESNISLSYVD
+2123 IEESNISLSYVD
-2135 AAGDSTNKA
+2135 AAGTSTVP
-2144 FDGVALSD
+2144 DLS
-2152 DAEADIKYKNIVGV
+2152 IVGV

-2171 ALAPN
+2171 VLAPGDPEFK

-2187 FTSSGLTINS
+2187 FTTSGLTINS

-2206 YAGAANLSA
+2206 YAGAATLSA
-2215 DGQYLAKTGGE
+2215 DGKYLAKKEFE

-2239 SKLNI
+2239 SSLNI

-2253 FGYLVTKKS
+2253 FGYLVTRGS
-2262 DNKSKYSG
+2262 SNRSNSG
-2270 VWNTEETTYGTNS
+2270 VWNTEETTYGGNS
-2283 IIASNGKVLLRK
+2283 NIVSNGKT
-2295 DHNIGENK
+2295 G
-2303 LLDYES
+2303 
-2309 RATGVGG
+2309 ATGVGG
-2316 FVGHVKNSFNVNAWS
+2316 FVGHVKNGFNVNAWGDS
-2331 GGGSTVVKGLT
+2331 RSTVVKGLT
-2342 LDNDRNAYDAAGT
+2342 LDNGSNVNNAAGT
-2355 GGLVGIYEEAVDGCT
+2355 GGLVGIYEAVNEYACAVNGVK
-2370 CVISGVQVISAEG
+2370 VISTGN
-2383 AKTVIKGCKFAGG
+2383 AKTIIKGCKFVGG

-2404 RLHAITVDNVSIDAV
+2404 ARLKIAIADVNIDAV

-2425 TSIPVTTPKQLTLGY
+2425 KKPVGLPLGY

-2447 MNGASG
+2447 MNGSSG
-2453 QMTLSNSTVSNM
+2453 QMTLSNSVVSNI

-2471 SGFVIGCIGSGI
+2471 SGFVIGGVGSGD
-2483 STIYTLNSRFE
+2483 SAIYTLNNRFE

-2503 GALVGHDA
+2503 GALAGYDA

-2520 IRNLTYAKASSQ
+2520 IRNLTYAQTSNQ
-2532 GLLLGSLYIKAGNAE
+2532 GLLLGSLFINTGNAQ
-2547 PGVCVAGFDL
+2547 PGVCVAGLDL
-2557 QLGTGQTYDSIP
+2557 QLAASQTNDSIP

-2578 GFNGRSFVAY
+2578 GFNARSFVAY
-2588 ADYNDNAKTDGSS
+2588 ADYNDNAKTGGSS
-2601 VTSGALDA
+2601 VTAGAFDA
-2609 EAADPYATTSPSNEL
+2609 ETADPYATTSPQSEL
-2624 TVATSDG
+2624 AAVAPDG
-2631 SSKRLFGDSM
+2631 SSKALFGDSM

-2650 EEKDSKDAG
+2650 DEKDSKDAG
-2659 KFHYTSAPSADFS
+2659 KFHYASVPSADFS
-2672 NTVSTMSQNNDG
+2672 NTVSTMVKNNDG
-2684 TEITNNFDVLQ
+2684 ATLTNDFYVLQ

-2702 VITNYLDT
+2702 VITDYLDT

-2724 VTASATTYAYDDAGK
+2724 VTASAKTYAYDDASK
-2739 QFVAPT
+2739 QLVAPV
-2745 EGTAA
+2745 EGTTA
-2750 ASMKQAL
+2750 ASMKRAL

-2812 RRMLEVDFTATL
+2812 RRMLEVDFTAAL
-2824 TGGTVFNKTAYANLG
+2824 TGGTVFNKTAYARLG

-2880 SMGATDKTLVFASS
+2880 SMGATNKTLVFASS
-2894 GEKNGNYPVGTRLT
+2894 GEANGNYPQGTQLT

-2932 SLSEFKDAAGKSY
+2932 SLSKFIDAAGNSY

-2956 TAKTDPSGKWV
+2956 TAERNASGKWV
-2967 NTDEASATASGKLKD
+2967 KTDESATASGKLED
-2982 GTVAYF
+2982 GTVACF
-2988 RPATKE
+2988 RPATK
-2994 DTDDRYSLTVAKGD
+2994 DDKGDRYKLTVAKGD
-3008 GGKEQSPSESFY
+3008 DGKEQSPSENFY

-3037 GKLKSSLSFA
+3037 GKLKSNLSFT
-3047 EGASIATRVNQVL
+3047 EGTSIATRVNQVL
-3060 RPKYDNKVVED
+3060 RPKYDGALIKDDGKVVKD

-3088 ALTDND
+3088 ELTDND
-3094 TTAGPSVPELT
+3094 ATVGPSVPTLT
-3105 DSGHTVK
+3105 DSGHTVQ

-3161 SGMSGTVAFY
+3161 SGMSGTVTFY

-3181 SKDGGWTIPET
+3181 KGGKWALPEAT
-3192 SGGDPAPSGLSYVW
+3192 NGAVAPSGLSYGWV
-3206 ASDGG
+3206 SDGG
-3211 EMELLLG
+3211 EMKLLLG
-3218 SANSE
+3218 SNNSE
-3223 ASAVSLAGLRDAAKD
+3223 ASAVSLAGLRDAAKT
-3238 AGQTSFTIRAQITI
+3238 AGQTSFTIRAQMTI

-3270 TDNWTQM
+3270 ADYWTQM

-3316 LTASLPS
+3316 LTASLPL

-3350 SASNVDELLNKAQS
+3350 NANNVDELLSKAQS
-3364 VTFTATLMKRSD
+3364 VTFTATLMRRSD
-3376 TAGNYESA
+3376 TEGNYVPA
-3384 DITKVMSGGDK
+3384 DITGVMSGGNK
-3395 PRTNSTVLG
+3395 PRTNSTALG
-3404 SANKGSKSYSWT
+3404 TAIKGSKSYSWT
-3416 DTKDAKRADGTFST
+3416 DTKKDGKFST

-3455 YRIVVTAEIRNANG
+3455 YRIVVTAEIRNASG
-3469 DVINTP
+3469 EVINTP

>member
-39 AGSYSTTDGAPSETG
+39 AGGYSTTDGAASEAGG
-54 DDTLGETGSPK
+54 DTSGETGSAK

-99 TAAAEDAAAD
+99 TAAAD
-109 EGEVEAQTQGAYQYN
+109 EGEAEAQTQGAYQYN

-224 VSTEQKYLIEWAA
+224 VAGEQEYLIEWAA
-237 GDSQHAVL
+237 EGSQDAVL
-245 ANRAYGFEGAIAN
+245 ANRAYGSEDAIAD

-273 PIIATLQ
+273 PIISMLQ
-280 GNLTAKVTLDQSTVT
+280 GNLTAKVTLEESTMR
-295 SVSITSSTN
+295 SVNITSSTS
-304 SIGVVAGTVESGT
+304 SIGIVAGTVENGA
-317 LTIGE
+317 LTIGG
-322 LNMPGVTKVTVDA
+322 LGMPGVTTVTVDA
-335 SSNADLDQKNGNAG
+335 SGNTNPDQKNGNAG
-349 MLVGRV
+349 LLVGRV
-355 ADGAGLTI
+355 ADGAVLTI
-363 DAEIT
+363 DADIT
-368 APSGDIKSVTGKD
+368 APAGGIKSATGKD

-399 ATPVVVNKS
+399 ATPVAVNKS
-408 IDVSALAVTGAIS
+408 IDMSALTVAGAIS
-421 GGFVGRAV
+421 GGFVGRADKV
-429 KLSLSFGEGA
+429 SLSFGKDA
-439 SIAPAKKLE
+439 SIAPAKKME
-448 ATQASGGLFGWVD
+448 ATQASGGLFGW
-461 ALAEDLKIAPSNL
+461 ATLATDLEIAPSKL
-474 KMPND
+474 VMPNN
-479 GISIRGATRPGSSDR
+479 GIEISGIN
-494 ILAYA
+494 A
-499 GGLFGYLASDSG
+499 GGLFGVLVSSDGKLTACGTSIESPLKLKVTAKNVASNSNSKGVG
-511 GLSILAGTN
+511 GVIGMLDQA
-520 NDRLQIKVSVTDA
+520 QSV
-533 KPAVSFQKG
+533 
-542 AGGII
+542 
-547 GRLGGDSPAAK
+547 AK
-558 VIVNVSDA
+558 VDLTNV

-572 DVNFYVGGVIGNCW
+572 DGSSYVGGTIGNCW
-586 GSSVVKSDGVS
+586 GSSVVNSDGVS
-597 VTAAVSSS
+597 VVAAVSNCT
-605 ATFGGVVG
+605 AFGGVIG
-613 VTRAKKEFANTVLV
+613 ITRANPNFPVTVLV
-627 NNLKVATAND
+627 KNLTVATAGG

-643 GGVVGRANC
+643 GGVVGSANC
-652 NTLIRLSGTTDL
+652 KTLIRLSGKTDL
-664 SGVYYKGSND
+664 SGVCYEENNNT
-674 SGQITS
+674 GQITS
-680 LNTAN
+680 LNTSK
-685 GFEGPLVFAT
+685 GFGGSLVFAT
-695 GNGNDQGWTLIRG
+695 GSGNDEDWMFIRG
-708 KNEKGDRP
+708 KNKTGKHP
-716 ELDDIGGYGEVVRLS
+716 ELDDIGGYGEVIRLG
-731 GKLSKD
+731 GKLPLD
-737 FLMVDES
+737 FLTVKES
-744 TGMLT
+744 TGVLT
-749 IKNSDK
+749 INDSDR

-761 NEEDFARLAITWSTK
+761 NAEDFARLAITWETNGVFK
-776 GVFMGASDGGWDKM
+776 GVSDNNWSSM
-790 NITLTNDIDLTGTGI
+790 EISLANDIDLTGTGI
-805 YGLSREG
+805 YGLTREG
-812 MDGDTPFVKTI
+812 AYDDKAATNSVNGNNHTL
-823 DGGGHSIT
+823 T

-836 AYGTWDGTNKVA
+836 AYGTWDGTNIVA
-848 DNDAGNGRIYRHK
+848 DSDAGNGRIYRHK

-866 AAGNGSAS
+866 AAGNGNAK

-885 TKIDGMA
+885 TKVDDMA
-892 VGAFAATCT
+892 VGTYAATCT
-901 SSNDL
+901 SGNDL
-906 SFNNVVC
+906 SFTNVVC
-913 KTKMNI
+913 KTTMNI
-919 KANNKMF
+919 KANNRMF
-926 VGGFIGKTSTSNRLA
+926 VGGFFGKTTTSNQLT
-941 FAGGSSFAGKITMSI
+941 FTGGSSFAGDINMSNV
-956 DDKAEPYIG
+956 AQTETYIG
-965 GAIGYIDGDSTPTIA
+965 GAIGYIDGASTPTIA
-980 VDDMK
+980 VDNMM
-985 LSGSISAQTNRTKL
+985 LSGSIAAQTNNAKL

-1009 QAEDDNKTKTVTI
+1009 QAEDDGKTKTVTI

-1037 GDASAAGGYLGSTWA
+1037 GDASATGGYLGSTWA
-1052 QTNVTIEGSSST
+1052 QTNVTIGGSDSA

-1207 TRNTYENQTDWGKK
+1207 TRNTYENQTDWGKR

-1264 SALRAEFNKGDA
+1264 SALQAEFNEGDA

-1282 GTLNM
+1282 GALNM

-1298 NCSVNINNAT
+1298 NCSVSISDAT

-1368 GPMNTNGG
+1368 GPMDTNGG

-1391 TTTVSLEGITLKNLA
+1391 TTTVSLEGITLDGLA
-1406 VTDFAANKDKSLP
+1406 VTNFAANKNKSLP

-1426 SHLSLSVNDLSCT
+1426 SHLSLSVNDLSCK
-1439 GYTAVGENNTVASSL
+1439 GYAGGEKNAVASSL

-1465 INLSFSNIEIPS
+1465 VNLSFSNIEIPS
-1477 YTGERIFSSA
+1477 YTDERIFSSA

-1500 GSASYNFTAD
+1500 GSASYNFTAKD
-1510 DTRVTYG
+1510 KKVTYG

-1528 NDGDMQC
+1528 NDGDTQY
-1535 WYFDAK
+1535 WYFDVD
-1541 HEGCNLVKD
+1541 HDDRNLVKD
-1550 EKHDIEA
+1550 GNRTTA
-1557 SEDKSAPRFGN
+1557 SKDKNNPSFGSQGGLFGSAP
-1568 QAYLKYV
+1568 YLKYV
-1575 TNGRDDNHPW
+1575 ANGHDDGNPW

-1590 VNHSAAKLIK
+1590 VNHSAAKLII

-1754 IAYTAPKDQTPKDQ
+1754 IAYTAPKDQTPK
-1768 TTKDQTPKAFFGG
+1768 AFFGG

-1860 ENCTVDNGERN
+1860 EGCAVDNGERN

-1920 AAAGYGTRAYDGAS
+1920 AAAGYGTRAYDGAL

-1978 SAPSAGNTAYL
+1978 STPSAGNTAYL
-1989 VTAYADAGTGNICA
+1989 VTTYADAGTGNICA

-2038 GIDRSGKSQPTCVMP
+2038 GIDRGGMSQPTCVMP

-2117 IISNLT
+2117 IVNNLT

-2152 DAEADIKYKNIVGV
+2152 DVEADIKYKNIVGV

-2171 ALAPN
+2171 VLAPN

-2331 GGGSTVVKGLT
+2331 GSGSTVVKGLT

-2370 CVISGVQVISAEG
+2370 CVISGVQVISAKG

-2483 STIYTLNSRFE
+2483 STIYTLKSRFE

-2511 GKVYGQNIL
+2511 GKVCGQNIL
-2520 IRNLTYAKASSQ
+2520 IRNLTYAKASGQ

-2588 ADYNDNAKTDGSS
+2588 ADYNDKAGSS
-2601 VTSGALDA
+2601 RVTSGALDA

-2641 LPSTAKTIQ
+2641 LPLTAKTIQ

-2824 TGGTVFNKTAYANLG
+2824 TGGTVFNKTAYARLG

-2880 SMGATDKTLVFASS
+2880 SMGATNKTLVFASS
-2894 GEKNGNYPVGTRLT
+2894 GEANGNYPQGTQLT

-2932 SLSEFKDAAGKSY
+2932 SLSKFIDAAGNSY

-2956 TAKTDPSGKWV
+2956 TAERNASGKWV
-2967 NTDEASATASGKLKD
+2967 IATGEKPPTASGKLKD

-2988 RPATKE
+2988 RPATK
-2994 DTDDRYSLTVAKGD
+2994 DDSGDHYKLTVEKGSD
-3008 GGKEQSPSESFY
+3008 KKEQSPSESFY

-3037 GKLKSSLSFA
+3037 GKLKSNLSFA
-3047 EGASIATRVNQVL
+3047 EGTSIATRVNQVL
-3060 RPKYDNKVVED
+3060 RPKYDGALIKDDGKVVKD

-3088 ALTDND
+3088 ELTDND
-3094 TTAGPSVPELT
+3094 ATVGPSVPTLT
-3105 DSGHTVK
+3105 DSGHTVQ

-3161 SGMSGTVAFY
+3161 SGMSGTVTFY

-3181 SKDGGWTIPET
+3181 KGGKWALPEAT
-3192 SGGDPAPSGLSYVW
+3192 NGAVAPSGLSYGWV
-3206 ASDGG
+3206 SDGG
-3211 EMELLLG
+3211 EMKLLLG
-3218 SANSE
+3218 SNNSE
-3223 ASAVSLAGLRDAAKD
+3223 ASAVSLAGLRDAAKT
-3238 AGQTSFTIRAQITI
+3238 AGQTSFTIRAQMTI

-3270 TDNWTQM
+3270 ADYWTQM

-3350 SASNVDELLNKAQS
+3350 NANNVDELLSKAQS
-3364 VTFTATLMKRSD
+3364 VTFTATLMRRSD
-3376 TAGNYESA
+3376 TEGNYVPA
-3384 DITKVMSGGDK
+3384 DITGVMSGGNK
-3395 PRTNSTVLG
+3395 PRTNSTALG
-3404 SANKGSKSYSWT
+3404 TAIKGSKSYSWT
-3416 DTKDAKRADGTFST
+3416 DTKKDGKFST

-3455 YRIVVTAEIRNANG
+3455 YRIVVTAEMRNVALEI
-3469 DVINTP
+3469 INTP

>member
-16 SMILQSFAPA
+16 SMILQSLAPA

-39 AGSYSTTDGAPSETG
+39 AGAYSTTNDAATETDG
-54 DDTLGETGSPK
+54 DTSGNTGSAK

-78 TGEDTSGADQ
+78 KGEDTSSADQ
-88 VTDGAEGSQEE
+88 VTDGGEGSQEE
-99 TAAAEDAAAD
+99 AADNEEGAAAD
-109 EGEVEAQTQGAYQYN
+109 ENEAEARAQGTYDYN
-124 TLDELTPALSKA
+124 TLDKLIPQLSKA

-146 LESSNLAQDL
+146 LESVNLAQDL
-156 KALSNAAPAL
+156 KVLSNAAPTL
-166 YKNAIIVASQTGD
+166 YRNANIVLTGTTG
-179 AIDLSADFNGLGG
+179 AIDLTAGFNGLGG
-192 SNEDDAF
+192 SDENDAF
-199 AGTITGNGG
+199 AGTITASGG
-208 AAVRIRVK
+208 TAVRIKVN

-224 VSTEQKYLIEWAA
+224 VTGEQKYLIEWAVGA
-237 GDSQHAVL
+237 SQEAKSMPDAVL
-245 ANRAYGFEGAIAN
+245 AKRVFGFDGAVAN
-258 VTVYGVS
+258 VTVYG
-265 GSTEKLTA
+265 GSNDNKTIDTLTA

-280 GNLTAKVTLDQSTVT
+280 GNLTAKVTLDQSTMT
-295 SVSITSSTN
+295 SVNITSSTN
-304 SIGVVAGTVESGT
+304 SIGIVTGTVENGT
-317 LTIGE
+317 LTIGG
-322 LNMPGVTKVTVDA
+322 LDMSGVTKVTVDA
-335 SSNADLDQKNGNAG
+335 SSNANLNQKNGNAG

-363 DAEIT
+363 DTEIT
-368 APSGDIKSVTGKD
+368 APSGDIKSITGND
-381 NASAGAVVGKLGG
+381 NACAGAVVGKLGG

-399 ATPVVVNKS
+399 ATPVVVNES
-408 IDVSALAVTGAIS
+408 IDMSALTVTGAIS
-421 GGFVGRAV
+421 GGFVGRADNV
-429 KLSLSFGEGA
+429 LLTFGDDVTITPA
-439 SIAPAKKLE
+439 STIKG
-448 ATQASGGLFGWVD
+448 TNASGGLFGQ
-461 ALAEDLKIAPSNL
+461 ATLAADLEITPAHLKIPD
-474 KMPND
+474 D
-479 GISIRGATRPGSSDR
+479 GIGVSGTD
-494 ILAYA
+494 A
-499 GGLFGYLASDSG
+499 GGLFGVFGYGTGKLTVRGTSKEAPLKLKVTATNVTSTSNSRGVG
-511 GLSILAGTN
+511 G
-520 NDRLQIKVSVTDA
+520 V
-533 KPAVSFQKG
+533 
-542 AGGII
+542 I
-547 GRLGGDSPAAK
+547 GMLGWTTTTAK
-558 VIVNVSDA
+558 VDLENV

-572 DVNFYVGGVIGNCW
+572 SGGSYIGGAVGNCW

-597 VTAAVSSS
+597 VTATVSSP

-627 NNLKVATAND
+627 NNLKVAIAND
-637 KPIASG
+637 KPITSG

-664 SGVYYKGSND
+664 NGVYYKESNN

-695 GNGNDQGWTLIRG
+695 GGGNDQGWTLIRG

-716 ELDDIGGYGEVVRLS
+716 ELDDIGGYGEVVRLG
-731 GKLSKD
+731 GKLSED
-737 FLMVDES
+737 FLKVNES
-744 TGMLT
+744 TGTLT
-749 IKNSDK
+749 IKGSNK
-755 SAATIS
+755 SGATIS

-776 GVFMGASDGGWDKM
+776 GVFKGVSDGDWDRM
-790 NITLTNDIDLTGTGI
+790 SITLSNDIDLTGTGI

-812 MDGDTPFVKTI
+812 MDGDTPFIGAINGNNHK
-823 DGGGHSIT
+823 IT
-831 LSIGE
+831 LSTGE

-848 DNDAGNGRIYRHK
+848 DGDAGNGRIYRHK

-874 NLTIDGTINVD
+874 NLTIDGAINVD
-885 TKIDGMA
+885 AKADGMA

-901 SSNDL
+901 SGNDL

-913 KTKMNI
+913 KTTMNI
-919 KANNKMF
+919 KANANNKIY
-926 VGGFIGKTSTSNRLA
+926 VGGFIGKTTTNNQLT
-941 FAGGSSFAGKITMSI
+941 FADGSSFARSINMTI
-956 DDKAEPYIG
+956 DDNAEPYIG
-965 GAIGYIDGDSTPTIA
+965 GAIGYIDGDSSPTIT
-980 VDDMK
+980 VKDMK
-985 LSGSISAQTNRTKL
+985 LSGSITAKTNNAKL

-1009 QAEDDNKTKTVTI
+1009 QAEGDGKTKTVTI
-1022 SGLDLG
+1022 SGLDLDN
-1028 GLKLDFSAA
+1028 LKLDFSAA
-1037 GDASAAGGYLGSTWA
+1037 GDASATGGYLGSTWA
-1052 QTNVTIEGSSST
+1052 QTNVTIKGTDSE
-1064 YAIKASKEASLKT
+1064 YAIKASKGASLNT
-1077 GSAKF
+1077 GSAKC
-1082 VGGLVYHAGGVWTA
+1082 VGGLVYHAGGVWA
-1096 NSKAIDF
+1096 VGSKAIDF
-1103 NNVGIESKA
+1103 NNVGIDSNA
-1112 TELGLLVC
+1112 NELGLLAC

-1126 EDGISNG
+1126 EAGISHG

-1139 LNVTKNWANA
+1139 LNVMKHWDDA
-1149 VSFDGINLTGTEPA
+1149 VSFDGIKLTGAEPA

-1175 GENNA
+1175 SGNNA
-1180 GDIFTSGK
+1180 GNIFASGK

-1196 KSGLVA
+1196 ERGTVV
-1202 MGDND
+1202 MDDNG
-1207 TRNTYENQTDWGKK
+1207 TRNTYENQTAWGKK
-1221 HHENGNTRYYYNLNR
+1221 HQENGNTRYYYNLNK
-1236 VAGSVGQGDGAIN
+1236 VVGDADKQSNN
-1249 TPEELLLWSVRHYAD
+1249 TVDTPGELLLWSVRHYAD
-1264 SALRAEFNKGDA
+1264 SALQAEFNKGDA
-1276 ECETIT
+1276 ACETIT
-1282 GTLNM
+1282 GSLNM

-1308 ITFWNKQIETLE
+1308 ITFWNKQIEMLE
-1320 SGSTKN
+1320 SSNTKN
-1326 KLTSESS
+1326 KLTIESS

-1358 VKTLTLSGTV
+1358 VKKLTLSGTV
-1368 GPMNTNGG
+1368 GPIGANGG

-1391 TTTVSLEGITLKNLA
+1391 TTTVSLEGITLDGLA
-1406 VTDFAANKDKSLP
+1406 MTNFAANKDKGLP

-1454 MGNMGGEDKTG
+1454 MGNMGGKDETG
-1465 INLSFSNIEIPS
+1465 INLSFSNISIPS

-1500 GSASYNFTAD
+1500 GSASYNFTAED
-1510 DTRVTYG
+1510 KKVTYG

-1528 NDGDMQC
+1528 NDGDTQC
-1535 WYFDAK
+1535 WYFEAK
-1541 HEGCNLVKD
+1541 HADENLVKD
-1550 EKHDIEA
+1550 GKRTTA
-1557 SEDKSAPRFGN
+1557 SKDKNNPSFGA
-1568 QAYLKYV
+1568 QGGPYLKYV
-1575 TNGRDDNHPW
+1575 ANGHDDSNPW

-1631 SEVNITTNQD
+1631 SEVNITIDQN
-1641 AACSGESGHGKFV
+1641 AACSGENGHGKFV
-1654 SSGSTWVCGNTS
+1654 SNGSTWVYGDRS

-1690 AKDFSGLGQTPE
+1690 TKDFSGLGQTPE
-1702 RAFRGVIVGKNSATL
+1702 RAFRGVIVGKNSAKL
-1717 TIKNDNDS
+1717 TISNDN
-1725 KKQFMGLIP
+1725 KKPFTGLIP

-1740 VKNLKIRYEGEKLS
+1740 IKDLKIRYEGERLS
-1754 IAYTAPKDQTPKDQ
+1754 IVYAAPKDQAPQ
-1768 TTKDQTPKAFFGG
+1768 ACFGG

-1796 TVSAADGFSVDGVS
+1796 TVSAADGFVVS
-1810 KNTPIGGYVGVVA
+1810 GKDKNTPIGGYVGVVA
-1823 GGGVL
+1823 GGGVI
-1828 FRNMSENS
+1828 FRNTSKDS

-1871 YKINKLSGTKN
+1871 YKINELNGTEN
-1882 LIATT
+1882 LIAAT
-1887 DLTGATDAGGA
+1887 DLTGVTDAGGT

-1920 AAAGYGTRAYDGAS
+1920 AAAGYSTRAYDGTS
-1934 GDQEGLKLGNALYG
+1934 DVQEGLKLGNALYG
-1948 KVRNAQYDQVGNQSL
+1948 KVRNARYDQVGNQGL
-1963 DANNSEWLAAKQDDQ
+1963 DANNSEWLTAKQDDQ

-1989 VTAYADAGTGNICA
+1989 VTTYADANTGNICA
-2003 GNTAYVEFSLND
+2003 DKTAYVEFSLNG

-2020 TSYSTGYLGLSAR
+2020 TSYSAGYLGLSAR

-2038 GIDRSGKSQPTCVMP
+2038 GIDRSGTSRPMRVMP
-2053 SVAAVKGSADASTN
+2053 SVAAVKGSDDASKSA
-2067 TTLKVKLDVKEYKTD
+2067 TLKVKLDVKEYGAD

-2103 TGDGKYTFDPDTYS
+2103 TGDGKSFNPDTYS

-2123 IGESNISLSYVD
+2123 IEESSISFSYVD
-2135 AAGDSTNKA
+2135 AAGTSTVP
-2144 FDGVALSD
+2144 GLS
-2152 DAEADIKYKNIVGV
+2152 IVGV

-2171 ALAPN
+2171 VLAPS
-2176 DSKYMGGQVTN
+2176 DPAKYMGGQVIN

-2206 YAGAANLSA
+2206 YAGAANLNA
-2215 DGQYLAKTGGE
+2215 DGQYLAKAGDE
-2226 LTNMTMRLVNCGF
+2226 LKSMTMRLVNCGF
-2239 SKLNI
+2239 SSLNI

-2253 FGYLVTKKS
+2253 FGYLVTKGGS
-2262 DNKSKYSG
+2262 NSG
-2270 VWNTEETTYGTNS
+2270 VWNTKKTTYGGNS
-2283 IIASNGKVLLRK
+2283 SIVSTIGSNAV
-2295 DHNIGENK
+2295 
-2303 LLDYES
+2303 
-2309 RATGVGG
+2309 GVGG
-2316 FVGHVKNSFNVNAWS
+2316 FVGHAKNCFWINEPTWGKHAGAIVSSLVVNN
-2331 GGGSTVVKGLT
+2331 GSSAEK
-2342 LDNDRNAYDAAGT
+2342 AGT
-2355 GGLVGIYEEAVDGCT
+2355 GGLIGLFENANSCRINAVTLSSSVSLAGDYRVGGLIGGNCDSSGKAANIIDSVKVDGVKLSANQKYLGGFVGC
-2370 CVISGVQVISAEG
+2370 ISA
-2383 AKTVIKGCKFAGG
+2383 
-2396 IIGLVSKG
+2396 
-2404 RLHAITVDNVSIDAV
+2404 
-2419 EMPKSN
+2419 
-2425 TSIPVTTPKQLTLGY
+2425 
-2440 KGAVIGG
+2440 
-2447 MNGASG
+2447 SG
-2453 QMTLSNSTVSNM
+2453 PLRVSNSTVAGVV
-2465 TFDDER
+2465 FDAR
-2471 SGFVIGCIGSGI
+2471 NSGAVVGYSATGGVETSVTNC
-2483 STIYTLNSRFE
+2483 RFE
-2494 NNTLNAGNS
+2494 NNSINGAVS
-2503 GALVGHDA
+2503 GSLVGFLS
-2511 GKVYGQNIL
+2511 GNLFGTNIL
-2520 IRNLTYAKASSQ
+2520 ISPNSFGTKVR
-2532 GLLLGSLYIKAGNAE
+2532 GLLVGFAVDNKNTNPAVRIAGL
-2547 PGVCVAGFDL
+2547 DY
-2557 QLGTGQTYDSIP
+2557 QLGKDQADIGLKIADNNPSGN
-2569 TRLAVSDDT
+2569 DGK
-2578 GFNGRSFVAY
+2578 GFEGRSFVAY
-2588 ADYNDNAKTDGSS
+2588 ADYNDNAKTGGSR
-2601 VTSGALDA
+2601 VTSDAFDA
-2609 EAADPYATTSPSNEL
+2609 EAADPYATTSPKSGL
-2624 TVATSDG
+2624 TVATSNG
-2631 SSKRLFGDSM
+2631 SSKALFGDSM

-2650 EEKDSKDAG
+2650 EEKNSTAAG
-2659 KFHYTSAPSADFS
+2659 KFRYTSAPTVDFS
-2672 NTVSTMSQNNDG
+2672 NTVSTMAKNNDG
-2684 TEITNNFDVLQ
+2684 ETLKNDFDVLQ
-2695 VSSGNEQ
+2695 VSSGNER
-2702 VITNYLDT
+2702 VITDYLDT
-2710 VTNGGYSKAKDLGY
+2710 VTNGGYSKAKNLGY
-2724 VTASATTYAYDDAGK
+2724 VTASARTYAYNDANK

-2792 DSKTGVV
+2792 D
-2799 NKGYYVLHVPIVV
+2799 KGYYVLHVPIVV

-2880 SMGATDKTLVFASS
+2880 SMGATNKTLVFASS
-2894 GEKNGNYPVGTRLT
+2894 GATNGNYPRGTQLT

-2921 KVEDENGISSL
+2921 KVETEGGISSL
-2932 SLSEFKDAAGKSY
+2932 SLSKFEDADGKSY

-2956 TAKTDPSGKWV
+2956 TAEKDDSGKWV
-2967 NTDEASATASGKLKD
+2967 IAADKNSATASGKLGDK
-2982 GTVAYF
+2982 VEYF
-2988 RPATKE
+2988 RPATK
-2994 DTDDRYSLTVAKGD
+2994 DDSGDHYKLTVEKGSD
-3008 GGKEQSPSESFY
+3008 KKEQSPSEDFY

-3037 GKLKSSLSFA
+3037 GKLKSNLSFA

-3060 RPKYDNKVVED
+3060 RPKYDNKVVKD

-3079 YSILTGYKQ
+3079 YSILTGYRQ

-3094 TTAGPSVPELT
+3094 TTAGPSVPALT
-3105 DSGHTVK
+3105 GNGHTVQ
-3112 LDVTDTVTFNSS
+3112 LDVTDTVTFNSN
-3124 QVYNGEDDPL
+3124 QVYNGENDPL

-3139 TTLGQGATVNG
+3139 TTLGQWATG
-3150 AANIVGSGGFP
+3150 DRSVGSGGFP
-3161 SGMSGTVAFY
+3161 SGMSGTVTFY
-3171 AQVGDTYYVY
+3171 AEVGDTHYVY
-3181 SKDGGWTIPET
+3181 EGGKWVKAEAANAAAVSYGWT
-3192 SGGDPAPSGLSYVW
+3192 
-3206 ASDGG
+3206 SDGG
-3211 EMELLLG
+3211 EMKLPLG
-3218 SANSE
+3218 SSGSE
-3223 ASAVSLAGLRDAAKD
+3223 NDAVSLAGLRDAAKT
-3238 AGQTSFTIRAQITI
+3238 AGQTSFTIRAQMTI

-3265 SSNSG
+3265 SSDAG
-3270 TDNWTQM
+3270 RDNWTQM

-3293 SLTYRAIG
+3293 SLTAKIIG
-3301 NHKYYREGSAYSTIS
+3301 THKYYREGSAFSTIG

-3350 SASNVDELLNKAQS
+3350 NASNVDELLSKAQS
-3364 VTFTATLMKRSD
+3364 VTFTATLMRRSD
-3376 TAGNYESA
+3376 TDGNYVSA
-3384 DITKVMSGGDK
+3384 DITKVMLGGDK
-3395 PRTNSTVLG
+3395 PKTNSTVLG
-3404 SANKGSKSYSWT
+3404 AATKGSESYSWA
-3416 DTKDAKRADGTFST
+3416 DTKTNGKFST

-3455 YRIVVTAEIRNANG
+3455 YRIVVTAEMRNATG

>member
-1 MRRIGKR
+1 MRRLGKR

-39 AGSYSTTDGAPSETG
+39 AGGYSTTDGAASEAGG
-54 DDTLGETGSPK
+54 DTSGETGSAK

-479 GISIRGATRPGSSDR
+479 GVSIRGATQPGSSDR

-1028 GLKLDFSAA
+1028 GLKLGFSAA

-1149 VSFDGINLTGTEPA
+1149 VSFDGIKLTGAEPA

-1175 GENNA
+1175 SDNNV
-1180 GDIFTSGK
+1180 GDIFASGK

-1196 KSGLVA
+1196 VNDTVV
-1202 MGDND
+1202 MDGDG
-1207 TRNTYENQTDWGKK
+1207 TRNTYENQTEWGKK
-1221 HHENGNTRYYYNLNR
+1221 HPENGNTRYYYNLNK
-1236 VAGSVGQGDGAIN
+1236 VVDDVDKQSSDNTVD
-1249 TPEELLLWSVRHYAD
+1249 TPEELLLWSVRHYVD
-1264 SALRAEFNKGDA
+1264 SALQAEFNKGDA
-1276 ECETIT
+1276 VCETIM

-1308 ITFWNKQIETLE
+1308 ITFWNKQIETLK
-1320 SGSTKN
+1320 SGTAKN

-1368 GPMNTNGG
+1368 GPMDTNGG

-1406 VTDFAANKDKSLP
+1406 VTDFAASKNKSLP

-1454 MGNMGGEDKTG
+1454 MGNMGGKDETG
-1465 INLSFSNIEIPS
+1465 INLSFSSISIPS
-1477 YTGERIFSSA
+1477 YRDERIFSSA

-1500 GSASYNFTAD
+1500 GSASYNFTAED
-1510 DTRVTYG
+1510 EKVTYG

-1523 KEYGN
+1523 TEYGN
-1528 NDGDMQC
+1528 NDGDTQY
-1535 WYFDAK
+1535 WYFDAE
-1541 HEGCNLVKD
+1541 HVGGNLVQDKG
-1550 EKHDIEA
+1550 HNTTA
-1557 SEDKSAPRFGN
+1557 STDKNKPSFGAQGNLLSSAP
-1568 QAYLKYV
+1568 YLKYV
-1575 TNGRDDNHPW
+1575 ANGHDDSNPW

-1590 VNHSAAKLIK
+1590 VNHSAAKLIA

-1622 IIQGASASG
+1622 IIQGANASG
-1631 SEVNITTNQD
+1631 SEVNITVNQD
-1641 AACSGESGHGKFV
+1641 IACSGEDGHGKFV
-1654 SSGSTWVCGNTS
+1654 SNGSTWVCGDTS
-1666 YTTETV
+1666 YTTEAV

-1677 SAYYVI
+1677 SAYYII
-1683 DKDITVN
+1683 DGNVTVST
-1690 AKDFSGLGQTPE
+1690 KDFSGLGQTPE
-1702 RAFRGVIVGKNSATL
+1702 RAFRGVIVGKKSATL
-1717 TIKNDNDS
+1717 TIRNDNDS

-1740 VKNLKIRYEGEKLS
+1740 VKDLKVRYGGDALS
-1754 IAYTAPKDQTPKDQ
+1754 IGYEAP
-1768 TTKDQTPKAFFGG
+1768 KDQTPKAFFGG

-1860 ENCTVDNGERN
+1860 EGCAVDNGERN

-1887 DLTGATDAGGA
+1887 DLTGATDVGGA

-1920 AAAGYGTRAYDGAS
+1920 AAAGYGTRAYDGAL

-1989 VTAYADAGTGNICA
+1989 VTTYADAGTGKICA
-2003 GNTAYVEFSLND
+2003 DNGADKTAYVEFNLNG

-2020 TSYSTGYLGLSAR
+2020 TNYSTGYLGLSAR

-2038 GIDRSGKSQPTCVMP
+2038 GIDRAGTSQPMRVMP
-2053 SVAAVKGSADASTN
+2053 SVATVKGVSAG
-2067 TTLKVKLDVKEYKTD
+2067 TTLKVKLNVKEYKTD
-2082 DYHLLGVGGLFGVA
+2082 DFHLLGVGGLFGVA

-2103 TGDGKYTFDPDTYS
+2103 TTSGAYTFNPDTYS

-2123 IGESNISLSYVD
+2123 IGESSISLSYVD
-2135 AAGDSTNKA
+2135 AVGDSTNKA

-2152 DAEADIKYKNIVGV
+2152 DAEADIKYKSVVGV

-2171 ALAPN
+2171 VLAPN

-2187 FTSSGLTINS
+2187 FTASGLTITS

-2206 YAGAANLSA
+2206 HVGYANLSA
-2215 DGQYLAKTGGE
+2215 GDKYLVTSGSE

-2239 SKLNI
+2239 SNSNI
-2244 TADRDAGGF
+2244 AADRDAGGF
-2253 FGYLVTKKS
+2253 FGYLLTRGGS
-2262 DNKSKYSG
+2262 NSG

-2283 IIASNGKVLLRK
+2283 NIASNGKFLLRK
-2295 DHNIGENK
+2295 DHKEGEK
-2303 LLDYES
+2303 LKPYES
-2309 RATGVGG
+2309 KVTGAGG
-2316 FVGHVKNSFNVNAWS
+2316 FAGHAKYCFWVNEPAWGECVDVVVS
-2331 GGGSTVVKGLT
+2331 GLAVNNGST
-2342 LDNDRNAYDAAGT
+2342 DSAAGT
-2355 GGLVGIYEEAVDGCT
+2355 GGL
-2370 CVISGVQVISAEG
+2370 
-2383 AKTVIKGCKFAGG
+2383 
-2396 IIGLVSKG
+2396 IGLFENANSCKINAVTLSSSVSLAGAYNVGGLIG
-2404 RLHAITVDNVSIDAV
+2404 RNHDSSGKAPNIIDSVNVNAI
-2419 EMPKSN
+2419 EMSAGQAYLGGLVGCIYKSGPLY
-2425 TSIPVTTPKQLTLGY
+2425 I
-2440 KGAVIGG
+2440 
-2447 MNGASG
+2447 
-2453 QMTLSNSTVSNM
+2453 SNSTVKGVAFNSKN
-2465 TFDDER
+2465 
-2471 SGFVIGCIGSGI
+2471 SGAVVGYSVTGGVDTSITNC
-2483 STIYTLNSRFE
+2483 RFE
-2494 NNTLNAGNS
+2494 NNSINGNVSGSLVGFLSGNLS
-2503 GALVGHDA
+2503 GANVLIRSNTFGMKVKGLLVGFAVANNNNPAVRIA
-2511 GKVYGQNIL
+2511 GLDY
-2520 IRNLTYAKASSQ
+2520 
-2532 GLLLGSLYIKAGNAE
+2532 
-2547 PGVCVAGFDL
+2547 
-2557 QLGTGQTYDSIP
+2557 QLGKDQADIGLKIADNNP
-2569 TRLAVSDDT
+2569 PGNDGK
-2578 GFNGRSFVAY
+2578 GFEGRSFVAY
-2588 ADYNDNAKTDGSS
+2588 ADYNDNAKTDDSS
-2601 VTSGALDA
+2601 VTSGAFDA
-2609 EAADPYATTSPSNEL
+2609 EAADPYATTSPRSEL
-2624 TVATSDG
+2624 AVATSDG
-2631 SSKRLFGDSM
+2631 SSQALFGDSM
-2641 LPSTAKTIQ
+2641 LPSTAVKIQ
-2650 EEKDSKDAG
+2650 NEKNSTDAG
-2659 KFHYTSAPSADFS
+2659 QFHYTSVPSVDFS
-2672 NTVSTMSQNNDG
+2672 NTVSTMAKNNDG
-2684 TEITNNFDVLQ
+2684 VALANNFDVLQ

-2702 VITNYLDT
+2702 VITDYLDT
-2710 VTNGGYSKAKDLGY
+2710 VTNGGYSKAKSMGY
-2724 VTASATTYAYDDAGK
+2724 VTASAQTYAYNDASK
-2739 QFVAPT
+2739 QFVVPA
-2745 EGTAA
+2745 GDTAA

-2894 GEKNGNYPVGTRLT
+2894 GAKNGNYPVGTQLT

-2921 KVEDENGISSL
+2921 KVETEGGISSL
-2932 SLSEFKDAAGKSY
+2932 SLSEFKDAGGKSY

-3008 GGKEQSPSESFY
+3008 GGKEQSPLENFY

-3060 RPKYDNKVVED
+3060 RPKYDNKVVKD
-3071 DMANSAST
+3071 DVANSAST

-3094 TTAGPSVPELT
+3094 TTAGPSVPTLT
-3105 DSGHTVK
+3105 GNGHTVQ

-3161 SGMSGTVAFY
+3161 SGMSGTVTFY

-3192 SGGDPAPSGLSYVW
+3192 SGGDPAPSGLSYAW

-3211 EMELLLG
+3211 EMKLLLG
-3218 SANSE
+3218 SNNSE
-3223 ASAVSLAGLRDAAKD
+3223 ASAVSLAGLRDAAKTS
-3238 AGQTSFTIRAQITI
+3238 GQTSFTIRAQMTI

-3350 SASNVDELLNKAQS
+3350 SASNVDELLDKAQK
-3364 VTFTATLMKRSD
+3364 VTFTATLKRRVETD
-3376 TAGNYESA
+3376 GGYGDAN
-3384 DITKVMSGGDK
+3384 ITNVMSGGDG
-3395 PRTNSTVLG
+3395 PRTSSTVLG
-3404 SANKGSKSYSWT
+3404 AATKGSESYSWT
-3416 DTKDAKRADGTFST
+3416 DTKKDDGTFST

-3455 YRIVVTAEIRNANG
+3455 YRIVVTAEMRNANG

>member
-39 AGSYSTTDGAPSETG
+39 AGAYSTTDGAASETG
-54 DDTLGETGSPK
+54 GDTSGNTGSAK

-78 TGEDTSGADQ
+78 TGEDTSDADQ
-88 VTDGAEGSQEE
+88 VTDGGEGSQEE
-99 TAAAEDAAAD
+99 AADNEEDAAAD
-109 EGEVEAQTQGAYQYN
+109 ENEAEAQAQSAYLFN
-124 TLDELTPALSKA
+124 TLDELVAKLSKT
-136 PETANGEIAK
+136 PVTENGEIRK
-146 LESSNLAQDL
+146 LESSNLASDL
-156 KALSNAAPAL
+156 KVLSNAAPTL
-166 YKNAIIVASQTGD
+166 YKNANIVLTGTTG
-179 AIDLSADFNGLGG
+179 AIDLTAGFNGLGG
-192 SNEDDAF
+192 SDENDAF
-199 AGTITGNGG
+199 AGTITASDGT
-208 AAVRIRVK
+208 AVRIKVN

-224 VSTEQKYLIEWAA
+224 VTGERKFLIEWAT
-237 GDSQHAVL
+237 DSSQVAVL
-245 ANRAYGFEGAIAN
+245 ANRAYGSVDAVAN

-280 GNLTAKVTLDQSTVT
+280 GNLTAKVTLDEGTMT
-295 SVSITSSTN
+295 SVNIVSPADSTSSTN
-304 SIGVVAGTVESGT
+304 SIGIVAGTVESGT
-317 LTIGE
+317 LAIGG
-322 LNMPGVTKVTVDA
+322 LDMPGVKTVMVDA
-335 SSNADLDQKNGNAG
+335 SSNANLNQKNGNAG

-363 DAEIT
+363 DTEIT
-368 APSGDIKSVTGKD
+368 APSGDIKSITGND
-381 NASAGAVVGKLGG
+381 NACAGAVVGKLGG

-399 ATPVVVNKS
+399 ATPVVVNES
-408 IDVSALAVTGAIS
+408 IDMSALTVTGAIS
-421 GGFVGRAV
+421 GGFVGRADNV
-429 KLSLSFGEGA
+429 LLTFGDDVTITPA
-439 SIAPAKKLE
+439 STIKG
-448 ATQASGGLFGWVD
+448 TNASGGLFGQ
-461 ALAEDLKIAPSNL
+461 ATLAADLEITPAHLKIPD
-474 KMPND
+474 D
-479 GISIRGATRPGSSDR
+479 GIGVSGTD
-494 ILAYA
+494 A
-499 GGLFGYLASDSG
+499 GGLFGVFGYGTGKLTVRGTSKEAPLKLKVTATNGTSTSNSRGVG
-511 GLSILAGTN
+511 G
-520 NDRLQIKVSVTDA
+520 V
-533 KPAVSFQKG
+533 
-542 AGGII
+542 I
-547 GRLGGDSPAAK
+547 GMLGWTTTTAK
-558 VIVNVSDA
+558 VDLENV

-572 DVNFYVGGVIGNCW
+572 SGGSYIGGAVGNCW

-597 VTAAVSSS
+597 VTATVSSP

-627 NNLKVATAND
+627 NNLKVAIAND
-637 KPIASG
+637 KPITSG

-664 SGVYYKGSND
+664 NGVYYKESNN

-695 GNGNDQGWTLIRG
+695 GGGNDQGWTLIRG

-716 ELDDIGGYGEVVRLS
+716 ELDDIGGYGEVVRLG
-731 GKLSKD
+731 GKLSED
-737 FLMVDES
+737 FLKVNES
-744 TGMLT
+744 TGTLT
-749 IKNSDK
+749 IKGSNK
-755 SAATIS
+755 SGATIS

-776 GVFMGASDGGWDKM
+776 GVFKGVSDGDWDRM
-790 NITLTNDIDLTGTGI
+790 SITLSNDIDLTGTGI

-812 MDGDTPFVKTI
+812 MDGDTPFIGAINGNNHK
-823 DGGGHSIT
+823 IT

-836 AYGTWDGTNKVA
+836 AYGTWDGKTKVG

-866 AAGNGSAS
+866 SAGNGSAS
-874 NLTIDGTINVD
+874 NLTIDGAINVD
-885 TKIDGMA
+885 AKAGDMA

-913 KTKMNI
+913 KTTMNI
-919 KANNKMF
+919 KANANNKIY
-926 VGGFIGKTSTSNRLA
+926 VGGFIGKTTTNNQLT
-941 FAGGSSFAGKITMSI
+941 FAGGSSFARSINMTI
-956 DDKAEPYIG
+956 DDNAEPYIG
-965 GAIGYIDGDSTPTIA
+965 GAIGYIDGDSTPTIT
-980 VDDMK
+980 VKDMK
-985 LSGSISAQTNRTKL
+985 LSGSIAAKTNNAKL

-1009 QAEDDNKTKTVTI
+1009 QAEGDGKTKTVTI
-1022 SGLDLG
+1022 SGLDLDN
-1028 GLKLDFSAA
+1028 LKLDFSAA
-1037 GDASAAGGYLGSTWA
+1037 GDASATGGYLGSTWA
-1052 QTNVTIEGSSST
+1052 QTNVTIKGTDSE
-1064 YAIKASKEASLKT
+1064 YAIKASKGASLNT
-1077 GSAKF
+1077 GSAKY
-1082 VGGLVYHAGGVWTA
+1082 VGGLVYHAGGVWA
-1096 NSKAIDF
+1096 VGSKAIDF

-1112 TELGLLVC
+1112 TELGLLAC

-1126 EDGISNG
+1126 EAGISHG

-1139 LNVTKNWANA
+1139 LNVMKHWDDA
-1149 VSFDGINLTGTEPA
+1149 VSFDGIKLTGAEPA

-1175 GENNA
+1175 SGNNA
-1180 GDIFTSGK
+1180 GNIFASGK

-1196 KSGLVA
+1196 ERGTVV
-1202 MGDND
+1202 MDDNG
-1207 TRNTYENQTDWGKK
+1207 TRNTYENQTAWGKK
-1221 HHENGNTRYYYNLNR
+1221 HQENGNTRYYYNLNK
-1236 VAGSVGQGDGAIN
+1236 VVGDADKQSNN
-1249 TPEELLLWSVRHYAD
+1249 TVDTPGELLLWSVRHYAD
-1264 SALRAEFNKGDA
+1264 SALQAEFNKGDA
-1276 ECETIT
+1276 ACETIT
-1282 GTLNM
+1282 GSLNM

-1320 SGSTKN
+1320 SGNTKN
-1326 KLTSESS
+1326 KLTIESS

-1358 VKTLTLSGTV
+1358 VKKLTLSGTV
-1368 GPMNTNGG
+1368 GPMGTNGG

-1391 TTTVSLEGITLKNLA
+1391 TTTVSLEGITLDGLA
-1406 VTDFAANKDKSLP
+1406 VTNFAANKDKDLP

-1454 MGNMGGEDKTG
+1454 MGNMGGKDETG
-1465 INLSFSNIEIPS
+1465 INLSFSNISIPS

-1500 GSASYNFTAD
+1500 GSASYNFTAED
-1510 DTRVTYG
+1510 KKVTYG

-1528 NDGDMQC
+1528 NDGDTQR
-1535 WYFDAK
+1535 WYFEAK
-1541 HEGCNLVKD
+1541 HADENLVKD
-1550 EKHDIEA
+1550 GKRTTA
-1557 SEDKSAPRFGN
+1557 SKDKNNPSFGA
-1568 QAYLKYV
+1568 QGGPYLKYV
-1575 TNGRDDNHPW
+1575 ANGHDDSNPW

-1631 SEVNITTNQD
+1631 SEVNITIDQN
-1641 AACSGESGHGKFV
+1641 AACSGENGHGKFV
-1654 SSGSTWVCGNTS
+1654 SNGSTWVYGDRS

-1690 AKDFSGLGQTPE
+1690 TKDFSGLGQTPE

-1717 TIKNDNDS
+1717 TIKNNNDS
-1725 KKQFMGLIP
+1725 KKQFMGLVP

-1740 VKNLKIRYEGEKLS
+1740 VKDLKVHYEGDALS
-1754 IAYTAPKDQTPKDQ
+1754 IVYTAPKDQAPQ
-1768 TTKDQTPKAFFGG
+1768 AFFGG

-1796 TVSAADGFSVDGVS
+1796 TVTAAGGFTVAIVNKNTVDVS

-1823 GGGVL
+1823 GGGVI
-1828 FRNMSENS
+1828 FRNTSKDS

-1871 YKINKLSGTKN
+1871 YKINELSGTKG

-1887 DLTGATDAGGA
+1887 DLTGVTDADGT
-1898 ARSVSVSSAEGLL
+1898 ARSVSVSSTEGLL

-1920 AAAGYGTRAYDGAS
+1920 AAAGYGTRAYDGTSDA
-1934 GDQEGLKLGNALYG
+1934 QEGLKLGNALYG
-1948 KVRNAQYDQVGNQSL
+1948 KVRNAQYDQVGNNNL
-1963 DANNSEWLAAKQDDQ
+1963 VANNSEWLTAKQDDQ
-1978 SAPSAGNTAYL
+1978 SAPSADNTAYL
-1989 VTAYADAGTGNICA
+1989 VTTYADPSTGDICA
-2003 GNTAYVEFSLND
+2003 EKTAYVEFNLNGV
-2015 ASFDM
+2015 SFDM
-2020 TSYSTGYLGLSAR
+2020 TDYSAGYLGLSAR

-2038 GIDRSGKSQPTCVMP
+2038 GIDRSGKSQPTRVMP
-2053 SVAAVKGSADASTN
+2053 SVAAVKGSDDATKSA
-2067 TTLKVKLDVKEYKTD
+2067 TLKVKLDVKEYGAD

-2103 TGDGKYTFDPDTYS
+2103 TADGKSFNPDTYS

-2123 IGESNISLSYVD
+2123 IEESNISLSYVD
-2135 AAGDSTNKA
+2135 AAGTSTVP
-2144 FDGVALSD
+2144 DLS
-2152 DAEADIKYKNIVGV
+2152 IVGV

-2171 ALAPN
+2171 VLAPG
-2176 DSKYMGGQVTN
+2176 DSTKYMGGQVAN
-2187 FTSSGLTINS
+2187 FTTSGLTINS

-2206 YAGAANLSA
+2206 YAGAANLS
-2215 DGQYLAKTGGE
+2215 DSGKYLAKKGSE

-2239 SKLNI
+2239 SILNI

-2253 FGYLVTKKS
+2253 FGYLVTKGGS
-2262 DNKSKYSG
+2262 NSG
-2270 VWNTEETTYGTNS
+2270 VWNTKKTTYGGNS
-2283 IIASNGKVLLRK
+2283 SIVSTIGSNAV
-2295 DHNIGENK
+2295 
-2303 LLDYES
+2303 
-2309 RATGVGG
+2309 GVGG
-2316 FVGHVKNSFNVNAWS
+2316 FVGHAKNCFWINEPTWGKHAGAVVSSLVVNN
-2331 GGGSTVVKGLT
+2331 GSSAEK
-2342 LDNDRNAYDAAGT
+2342 AGT
-2355 GGLVGIYEEAVDGCT
+2355 GGLIGLFENANSCRINAVTLSSSVSLAGDYRVGGLIGGNCDSSGKAANIIDSVKVDGVRLSANQKYLGGFVGC
-2370 CVISGVQVISAEG
+2370 ISA
-2383 AKTVIKGCKFAGG
+2383 
-2396 IIGLVSKG
+2396 
-2404 RLHAITVDNVSIDAV
+2404 
-2419 EMPKSN
+2419 
-2425 TSIPVTTPKQLTLGY
+2425 
-2440 KGAVIGG
+2440 
-2447 MNGASG
+2447 SG
-2453 QMTLSNSTVSNM
+2453 PLCVSNSTVAGVV
-2465 TFDDER
+2465 FDAR
-2471 SGFVIGCIGSGI
+2471 NSGAVVGYSATSGVETSI
-2483 STIYTLNSRFE
+2483 TNCRFE
-2494 NNTLNAGNS
+2494 NNSIN
-2503 GALVGHDA
+2503 GALSGSLVGYLS
-2511 GKVYGQNIL
+2511 GNLFGTNVL
-2520 IRNLTYAKASSQ
+2520 IRSNTFGTNAK
-2532 GLLLGSLYIKAGNAE
+2532 GLLVGFAIANSNNPTVRIAGL
-2547 PGVCVAGFDL
+2547 DY
-2557 QLGTGQTYDSIP
+2557 QLGKDQT
-2569 TRLAVSDDT
+2569 DT
-2578 GFNGRSFVAY
+2578 GLEIASNNPAGGDGKGFLGRSFVAY
-2588 ADYNDNAKTDGSS
+2588 ADYSDNAKTGGSR
-2601 VTSGALDA
+2601 VTSGAFDA
-2609 EAADPYATTSPSNEL
+2609 EAADPYATTSPKSGL
-2624 TVATSDG
+2624 TVATSNG
-2631 SSKRLFGDSM
+2631 SSKALFGDSM

-2650 EEKDSKDAG
+2650 EEKNSTAAG
-2659 KFHYTSAPSADFS
+2659 KFRYTSAPTVDFS
-2672 NTVSTMSQNNDG
+2672 NTVSTMAKNNDG
-2684 TEITNNFDVLQ
+2684 ETLKNDFDVLQ
-2695 VSSGNEQ
+2695 VSSGNER
-2702 VITNYLDT
+2702 VITDYLDT
-2710 VTNGGYSKAKDLGY
+2710 VTNGGYSKAKNLGY
-2724 VTASATTYAYDDAGK
+2724 VTASARTYAYNDANK

-2764 SLGYSVTSGYDN
+2764 SLGYSVTSAYDN
-2776 GLMRITLLTVK
+2776 GLMRVTLLTVK
-2787 IGYAK
+2787 IAYAK
-2792 DSKTGVV
+2792 D
-2799 NKGYYVLHVPIVV
+2799 KGYYVLHVPIVV

-2839 KDAHVLESY
+2839 EDAHVLESY

-2880 SMGATDKTLVFASS
+2880 SMGATNKTLVFASS
-2894 GEKNGNYPVGTRLT
+2894 GATNGNYPRGTQLT

-2921 KVEDENGISSL
+2921 KVETEGGISSL
-2932 SLSEFKDAAGKSY
+2932 SLSKFEDADGKSY

-2956 TAKTDPSGKWV
+2956 TAEKDDSGKWV
-2967 NTDEASATASGKLKD
+2967 IAADKNSATASGKLGEK
-2982 GTVAYF
+2982 VEYF
-2988 RPATKE
+2988 RPATK
-2994 DTDDRYSLTVAKGD
+2994 DDGGDRYKLTVEKGSD
-3008 GGKEQSPSESFY
+3008 KKEQSPSENFY

-3037 GKLKSSLSFA
+3037 GKLKSNLSFA
-3047 EGASIATRVNQVL
+3047 EGTSIATRVNQVL
-3060 RPKYDNKVVED
+3060 RPKYDNKIVKD

-3079 YSILTGYKQ
+3079 YSILTGYRQ

-3094 TTAGPSVPELT
+3094 TTAGPSVPTLT
-3105 DSGHTVK
+3105 DSGHTVQ
-3112 LDVTDTVTFNSS
+3112 LDVTDTVTFNSN
-3124 QVYNGEDDPL
+3124 QVYNGENDPL

-3139 TTLGQGATVNG
+3139 TTLGQWATG
-3150 AANIVGSGGFP
+3150 DRSVGSGGFP

-3171 AQVGDTYYVY
+3171 AQVGDTHYVY
-3181 SKDGGWTIPET
+3181 EGGKWVKAE
-3192 SGGDPAPSGLSYVW
+3192 AANAAAVSYGW

-3211 EMELLLG
+3211 EMKLPLG
-3218 SANSE
+3218 SSGSE
-3223 ASAVSLAGLRDAAKD
+3223 SDAVSLAGLRDAAKA
-3238 AGQTSFTIRAQITI
+3238 AGQTSFTIRAQMTI

-3265 SSNSG
+3265 SSDAG
-3270 TDNWTQM
+3270 RDNWTQM

-3293 SLTYRAIG
+3293 SLTAKIIG
-3301 NHKYYREGSAYSTIS
+3301 THKYYREGSAFSTIG

-3350 SASNVDELLNKAQS
+3350 NASNVDELLDKAQS
-3364 VTFTATLMKRSD
+3364 VTFTATLKRRVGTD
-3376 TAGNYESA
+3376 GGYGDA
-3384 DITKVMSGGDK
+3384 DITTVMSGGNK
-3395 PRTNSTVLG
+3395 PRTNSTALG
-3404 SANKGSKSYSWT
+3404 AAVKGSKSYSWT
-3416 DTKDAKRADGTFST
+3416 DTKKDDSTFST

-3455 YRIVVTAEIRNANG
+3455 YRIVVTAEMRNANG

>member
-39 AGSYSTTDGAPSETG
+39 AGGYSTTDGAASEAGG
-54 DDTLGETGSPK
+54 DTSGETGSAK

-78 TGEDTSGADQ
+78 TGEDTSDADQ

-381 NASAGAVVGKLGG
+381 NASAGAVVGKLGT

-399 ATPVVVNKS
+399 ATPLVVNKS
-408 IDVSALAVTGAIS
+408 IDVSALTVTGAIA
-421 GGFVGRAV
+421 GGFVGRAGNV
-429 KLSLSFGEGA
+429 SLAFGENA
-439 SIAPAKKLE
+439 SITPASTIKG
-448 ATQASGGLFGWVD
+448 TNASGGLFGQ
-461 ALAEDLKIAPSNL
+461 ATLGANLEITPAHLKI
-474 KMPND
+474 PND
-479 GISIRGATRPGSSDR
+479 GIGVSGTD
-494 ILAYA
+494 A
-499 GGLFGYLASDSG
+499 GGLFGVFGSGDGSLRVRGASKEAPLKLKVTASNVASDSYSKGVG
-511 GLSILAGTN
+511 G
-520 NDRLQIKVSVTDA
+520 V
-533 KPAVSFQKG
+533 
-542 AGGII
+542 I
-547 GRLGGDSPAAK
+547 GMLGWTTAAAK
-558 VIVNVSDA
+558 VDLENV

-572 DVNFYVGGVIGNCW
+572 SGNSYVGGAVGNCW

-597 VTAAVSSS
+597 VTAAVSNCT
-605 ATFGGVVG
+605 AFGGVVG
-613 VTRAKKEFANTVLV
+613 VTRANSAYAVTVLV
-627 NNLKVATAND
+627 NNLKAATTKD
-637 KPIASG
+637 RPIVNG
-643 GGVVGRANC
+643 GGVVGRVNC
-652 NTLIRLSGTTDL
+652 KTLVRLSGTTDL
-664 SGVYYKGSND
+664 SKVCYEGSGD

-680 LNTAN
+680 QITSLDSDKS
-685 GFEGPLVFAT
+685 GFAGALVFAT
-695 GNGNDQGWTLIRG
+695 GSGNDKDWTLIRG
-708 KNEKGDRP
+708 RNKSGDGYP
-716 ELDDIGGYGEVVRLS
+716 ELDDIGGYGEVIRLD
-731 GKLSKD
+731 GKKLKKD
-737 FLMVDES
+737 FLTVDES
-744 TGMLT
+744 GALV
-749 IKNSDK
+749 IKGSGN

-761 NEEDFARLAITWSTK
+761 SAEDFARLAITWETNGVFK
-776 GVFMGASDGGWDKM
+776 GVSDNNWSSMKV
-790 NITLTNDIDLTGTGI
+790 TLDTNIDLTGTGF

-812 MDGDTPFVKTI
+812 VGGDTPFTGTI

-836 AYGTWDGTNKVA
+836 AYGTWDGTNKVG
-848 DNDAGNGRIYRHK
+848 DSDAGNGRIYRHK

-866 AAGNGSAS
+866 AAGNGNAK

-885 TKIDGMA
+885 TKVDDMA

-913 KTKMNI
+913 KTTMNI

-926 VGGFIGKTSTSNRLA
+926 VGGFIGKTSTSKRLT
-941 FAGGSSFAGKITMSI
+941 FAGGSSFAGNINISNIT
-956 DDKAEPYIG
+956 KTETYIS
-965 GAIGYIDGDSTPTIA
+965 GAIGYIDGDSTPTIT
-980 VDDMK
+980 VSDMK
-985 LSGSISAQTNRTKL
+985 LSGSITAQANNAKL

-1009 QAEDDNKTKTVTI
+1009 QAEDDGKIKTVTI

-1037 GDASAAGGYLGSTWA
+1037 GTTSATGGYLGSTWA
-1052 QTNVTIEGSSST
+1052 QTNVTIEGSDSA
-1064 YAIKASKEASLKT
+1064 YAIKASKDAKPASLNT
-1077 GSAKF
+1077 GSAKY

-1207 TRNTYENQTDWGKK
+1207 MRNTYVNQTDWGKK
-1221 HHENGNTRYYYNLNR
+1221 HQENGNTRYYYNLNK
-1236 VAGSVGQGDGAIN
+1236 VAGAVGQGDGVIN

-1264 SALRAEFNKGDA
+1264 SALKAEFNKGDA
-1276 ECETIT
+1276 VCETIT

-1287 KGYSYY
+1287 EGYSYY

-1298 NCSVNINNAT
+1298 NCSVSISDAT

-1320 SGSTKN
+1320 SGTAKN

-1368 GPMNTNGG
+1368 GPMDTNGG

-1406 VTDFAANKDKSLP
+1406 VTDFAASKNKSLP

-1454 MGNMGGEDKTG
+1454 MGNMGGKDETG
-1465 INLSFSNIEIPS
+1465 INLSFSSISIPS
-1477 YTGERIFSSA
+1477 YRDERIFSSA

-1500 GSASYNFTAD
+1500 GSASYNFTAED
-1510 DTRVTYG
+1510 EKVTYG

-1523 KEYGN
+1523 TEYGN
-1528 NDGDMQC
+1528 NDGDTQY
-1535 WYFDAK
+1535 WYFDAE
-1541 HEGCNLVKD
+1541 HVGGNLVQDKG
-1550 EKHDIEA
+1550 HNTTA
-1557 SEDKSAPRFGN
+1557 STDKNKPSFGAQGNLLSSAP
-1568 QAYLKYV
+1568 YLKYV
-1575 TNGRDDNHPW
+1575 ANGHDDSNPW

-1781 VMGCVLGGDN
+1781 VMGWVLGGDN

-1828 FRNMSENS
+1828 FRNMGENS

-1920 AAAGYGTRAYDGAS
+1920 AAAGYGTRAYDGAL

-1948 KVRNAQYDQVGNQSL
+1948 KVRNAQYDQVGNQNL

-1989 VTAYADAGTGNICA
+1989 VTTYADAGTGNICA

-2135 AAGDSTNKA
+2135 AGNPSAIPTLDNVTLDANADANK
-2144 FDGVALSD
+2144 
-2152 DAEADIKYKNIVGV
+2152 KYKSIVGV

-2171 ALAPN
+2171 VLAPG
-2176 DSKYMGGQVTN
+2176 DSKYMGGQVAN
-2187 FTSSGLTINS
+2187 FTTSGLTIGS

-2206 YAGAANLSA
+2206 HAGYAMLNAG
-2215 DGQYLAKTGGE
+2215 DKYLATAGSD
-2226 LTNMTMRLVNCGF
+2226 LSSMTMRLVDCGF
-2239 SKLNI
+2239 SNLNI

-2253 FGYLVTKKS
+2253 FGYLVTKGV
-2262 DNKSKYSG
+2262 NKNISKGASG
-2270 VWNTEETTYGTNS
+2270 VWNTKETVYGDNS
-2283 IIASNGKVLLRK
+2283 SIVTTGKFLNGSKA
-2295 DHNIGENK
+2295 IG
-2303 LLDYES
+2303 
-2309 RATGVGG
+2309 AGG
-2316 FVGHVKNSFNVNAWS
+2316 FVGHAKGSFWINEPNWGEHAAIGISTLTVNNKAD
-2331 GGGSTVVKGLT
+2331 GFEAKEEKTV
-2342 LDNDRNAYDAAGT
+2342 GT
-2355 GGLVGIYEEAVDGCT
+2355 GGLLGLFENANSCSIYAVALSSSVSLAGAYNVGGLIGRNHDSSGKAPNIIDSVRVDSVELSARQECLGGFVGCIYK
-2370 CVISGVQVISAEG
+2370 SGPLRI
-2383 AKTVIKGCKFAGG
+2383 
-2396 IIGLVSKG
+2396 
-2404 RLHAITVDNVSIDAV
+2404 
-2419 EMPKSN
+2419 
-2425 TSIPVTTPKQLTLGY
+2425 
-2440 KGAVIGG
+2440 
-2447 MNGASG
+2447 
-2453 QMTLSNSTVSNM
+2453 SNSTVAGVAFNSKN
-2465 TFDDER
+2465 
-2471 SGFVIGCIGSGI
+2471 SGAVVGYSATGDVETSITNC
-2483 STIYTLNSRFE
+2483 RFE
-2494 NNTLNAGNS
+2494 NNPIS
-2503 GALVGHDA
+2503 GTVSGSLVGFLS
-2511 GKVYGQNIL
+2511 GNLFGTNVL
-2520 IRNLTYAKASSQ
+2520 IGANAFVANAR
-2532 GLLLGSLYIKAGNAE
+2532 GLLVGFAVDNKQTNPTVRIAGL
-2547 PGVCVAGFDL
+2547 DY
-2557 QLGTGQTYDSIP
+2557 QLGEDQ
-2569 TRLAVSDDT
+2569 ADT
-2578 GFNGRSFVAY
+2578 GLEIASNNPSGKDGKGLQGRSFVAY
-2588 ADYNDNAKTDGSS
+2588 ADYNDNAETDGSS

-2672 NTVSTMSQNNDG
+2672 NTVSTMSRNNDG

-2894 GEKNGNYPVGTRLT
+2894 GATNGNYPTGTQLT

-2913 HNNKEYHY
+2913 NNNKEYHY
-2921 KVEDENGISSL
+2921 KVEAEGGISSL
-2932 SLSEFKDAAGKSY
+2932 SLSEFKDTGGKSY

-2956 TAKTDPSGKWV
+2956 TAKADPSGKWV
-2967 NTDEASATASGKLKD
+2967 NTDEASATASGKLED

-2988 RPATKE
+2988 RPATKD
-2994 DTDDRYSLTVAKGD
+2994 DTGDRYSLTVAKGD
-3008 GGKEQSPSESFY
+3008 GGKEQSPSENFY

-3060 RPKYDNKVVED
+3060 RPKYDNKVVKD

-3094 TTAGPSVPELT
+3094 TTAGPSVPTLT
-3105 DSGHTVK
+3105 GNGHTVQ

-3139 TTLGQGATVNG
+3139 TTLGQGATVDG

-3161 SGMSGTVAFY
+3161 SGMSGTVTFY
-3171 AQVGDTYYVY
+3171 AQVGDAYYVY
-3181 SKDGGWTIPET
+3181 KGGKWALPEAT
-3192 SGGDPAPSGLSYVW
+3192 NGAVAPSGLSYGWV
-3206 ASDGG
+3206 SDGG
-3211 EMELLLG
+3211 EMKLLLG
-3218 SANSE
+3218 SNNSE
-3223 ASAVSLAGLRDAAKD
+3223 ASAVSLAGLRDAAKTS
-3238 AGQTSFTIRAQITI
+3238 GQTSFTIRAQMTI

-3258 FTKAIAA
+3258 FAKAIAA

-3364 VTFTATLMKRSD
+3364 VTFTATLMRRSD
-3376 TAGNYESA
+3376 TEGNYVSA

-3395 PRTNSTVLG
+3395 PRTSSTVLG
-3404 SANKGSKSYSWT
+3404 AAIKESESYSYSWT
-3416 DTKDAKRADGTFST
+3416 DTKTNGKFST

-3455 YRIVVTAEIRNANG
+3455 YRIVVTAEIRNADG
-3469 DVINTP
+3469 KVINVP

>member
-39 AGSYSTTDGAPSETG
+39 AGAYSAT
-54 DDTLGETGSPK
+54 
-65 DDAANASPDTGEN
+65 DDAATETGGDSSGDTGAAKDDTATTAPDAGEN
-78 TGEDTSGADQ
+78 AGEDASGADR
-88 VTDGAEGSQEE
+88 VTDGEEGSQEE
-99 TAAAEDAAAD
+99 TADAEDTAVD
-109 EGEVEAQTQGAYQYN
+109 EGEAEAQAQGTYKYN
-124 TLDELTPALSKA
+124 TLDELT
-136 PETANGEIAK
+136 ANGVLLGTVDNNGTEITALTTSDLAK
-146 LESSNLAQDL
+146 DL
-156 KALSNAAPAL
+156 KTLSNAAPTL
-166 YKNAIIVASQTGD
+166 YKNAKIVASQTGD

-192 SNEDDAF
+192 SDENDAF
-199 AGTITGNGG
+199 AGTIMASGST
-208 AAVRIRVK
+208 AVRIKVN

-224 VSTEQKYLIEWAA
+224 VTGEQKYLIEWAA
-237 GDSQHAVL
+237 EGSQDAVL
-245 ANRAYGFEGAIAN
+245 ANRAYGSENAIAD
-258 VTVYGVS
+258 VTVYGVN

-273 PIIATLQ
+273 PIIAMLQ
-280 GNLTAKVTLDQSTVT
+280 GNLTTKVTLDKSTMT

-317 LTIGE
+317 LTVGG
-322 LNMPGVTKVTVDA
+322 LNMLGVTTVTVDA
-335 SSNADLDQKNGNAG
+335 SGNKQPDQKNGNAG

-363 DAEIT
+363 DADIT
-368 APSGDIKSVTGKD
+368 APAGGIKSATGDDK
-381 NASAGAVVGKLGG
+381 ACAGAVVGKLGG

-399 ATPVVVNKS
+399 ATPVAVNKS
-408 IDVSALAVTGAIS
+408 IDMSALTVTGAIS
-421 GGFVGRAV
+421 GGFVGRADKV
-429 KLSLSFGEGA
+429 SLSFGKNA
-439 SIAPAKKLE
+439 SITPAKKME
-448 ATQASGGLFGWVD
+448 ATQASGGLFGW
-461 ALAEDLKIAPSNL
+461 ATLATDLEIAPSKL
-474 KMPND
+474 VMPNN
-479 GISIRGATRPGSSDR
+479 GIEISGIN
-494 ILAYA
+494 A
-499 GGLFGYLASDSG
+499 GGLFGVLVSSDGKLTACGTSIESPLKLKVMAKNVTSNSNSKGVG
-511 GLSILAGTN
+511 GVIGMLDQA
-520 NDRLQIKVSVTDA
+520 QSV
-533 KPAVSFQKG
+533 
-542 AGGII
+542 
-547 GRLGGDSPAAK
+547 AK
-558 VIVNVSDA
+558 VDLTNV

-572 DVNFYVGGVIGNCW
+572 DGSSYVGGTIGNCW
-586 GSSVVKSDGVS
+586 GSSVVNSDGVS
-597 VTAAVSSS
+597 VVAAVSNCT
-605 ATFGGVVG
+605 AFGGVIG
-613 VTRAKKEFANTVLV
+613 ITRANPNFPVTVLV
-627 NNLKVATAND
+627 KNLTVATAEG

-643 GGVVGRANC
+643 GGVVGSANC
-652 NTLIRLSGTTDL
+652 KTLIRLSGKTDL
-664 SGVYYKGSND
+664 SGVCYEENNNT
-674 SGQITS
+674 GQITS
-680 LNTAN
+680 LNTSK
-685 GFEGPLVFAT
+685 GFGGPLVFAT
-695 GNGNDQGWTLIRG
+695 GSGNDEDWMFIRG
-708 KNEKGDRP
+708 KNKTGKHP
-716 ELDDIGGYGEVVRLS
+716 ELDDIGGYGEVIRLG
-731 GKLSKD
+731 GKLPSD
-737 FLMVDES
+737 FLTVKES
-744 TGMLT
+744 TGVLT
-749 IKNSDK
+749 INDSDR

-761 NEEDFARLAITWSTK
+761 NAEDFARLAITWETNGVFK
-776 GVFMGASDGGWDKM
+776 GVSDNNWSSM
-790 NITLTNDIDLTGTGI
+790 EISLANDIDLTGTGI
-805 YGLSREG
+805 YGLTREG
-812 MDGDTPFVKTI
+812 AYDDKAATNSVNGNNHKL
-823 DGGGHSIT
+823 T

-836 AYGTWDGTNKVA
+836 AYGTWDGTKKVA
-848 DNDAGNGRIYRHK
+848 NDDAGNGRIYRHK

-866 AAGNGSAS
+866 AAGNGNAR

-885 TKIDGMA
+885 TKVDGMA

-901 SSNDL
+901 SGTDL

-913 KTKMNI
+913 KTTMNI

-926 VGGFIGKTSTSNRLA
+926 VGGFIGKTSTNNQLM
-941 FAGGSSFAGKITMSI
+941 FTGGSSFAGNINMSNVAQ
-956 DDKAEPYIG
+956 AETYIG
-965 GAIGYIDGDSTPTIA
+965 GAIGCVDGASTSTIA
-980 VDDMK
+980 VDNMK
-985 LSGSISAQTNRTKL
+985 LSGSITAQTNNAKL

-1009 QAEDDNKTKTVTI
+1009 QVKDDDSKTKTVTI

-1037 GDASAAGGYLGSTWA
+1037 GDASATGGYLGSTWA
-1052 QTNVTIEGSSST
+1052 QTNVTIKST
-1064 YAIKASKEASLKT
+1064 DSAYAIRASGEASLKT
-1077 GSAKF
+1077 GSAKY
-1082 VGGLVYHAGGVWTA
+1082 VSGLVYHAGGVWTVG
-1096 NSKAIDF
+1096 SKAIDF

-1126 EDGISNG
+1126 EPGVSNDG
-1133 EMGGLY
+1133 EVGGLY
-1139 LNVTKNWANA
+1139 LNVTKNWTSA
-1149 VSFDGINLTGTEPA
+1149 VSFDGIKLEGTEPA

-1175 GENNA
+1175 SENNA

-1196 KSGLVA
+1196 ANDTVA
-1202 MGDND
+1202 MDDNG
-1207 TRNTYENQTDWGKK
+1207 TRNTYENQTDWGKN
-1221 HHENGNTRYYYNLNR
+1221 HQENGNTRYYYNLNK
-1236 VAGSVGQGDGAIN
+1236 VAGAVDQGDGVIN
-1249 TPEELLLWSVRHYAD
+1249 TPKELLLWSVRHYAD
-1264 SALRAEFNKGDA
+1264 SALQAEFNKGDA
-1276 ECETIT
+1276 ACETIT

-1308 ITFWNKQIETLE
+1308 ITFRNKQIETLE
-1320 SGSTKN
+1320 SGNTKN

-1342 IRNYSSSGN
+1342 IRNYSSSGS

-1358 VKTLTLSGTV
+1358 VKTLALSGTV
-1368 GPMNTNGG
+1368 GPMDTNGG
-1376 SGALICGTAWGEAAA
+1376 SGALICGTAWGEATA

-1426 SHLSLSVNDLSCT
+1426 SHLSLSVNDLSCS
-1439 GYTAVGENNTVASSL
+1439 GYTGGEGNVVASSL
-1454 MGNMGGEDKTG
+1454 MGNMGGKDETG

-1487 LLMMSFGYKTDGS
+1487 LFMMSFGYKTDGS
-1500 GSASYNFTAD
+1500 GSASYNFTAED
-1510 DTRVTYG
+1510 AKVTYG

-1528 NDGDMQC
+1528 NDGDTQC
-1535 WYFDAK
+1535 WYFDAEHADK
-1541 HEGCNLVKD
+1541 NLVKD
-1550 EKHDIEA
+1550 GNRTTA
-1557 SEDKSAPRFGN
+1557 SKDKNKPNFGAQGGLFSSAP
-1568 QAYLKYV
+1568 YLKYV
-1575 TNGRDDNHPW
+1575 ANGHDDSNPW

-1631 SEVNITTNQD
+1631 SEVNITINQD

-1654 SSGSTWVCGNTS
+1654 SNGSTWVYGNTS

-1683 DKDITVN
+1683 DKDIAVN

-1725 KKQFMGLIP
+1725 KKQLMGLIP

-1754 IAYTAPKDQTPKDQ
+1754 IAYAAPKNQTPQ
-1768 TTKDQTPKAFFGG
+1768 AFFGG

-1810 KNTPIGGYVGVVA
+1810 KNTPIGGCVGAVV

-1860 ENCTVDNGERN
+1860 ENCTVNNGERN
-1871 YKINKLSGTKN
+1871 YKINKLSGTKK

-1887 DLTGATDAGGA
+1887 DLTGVTDAGGT

-1920 AAAGYGTRAYDGAS
+1920 AAAGYGTRAYDGTSDA
-1934 GDQEGLKLGNALYG
+1934 QEGLKLGNALYG
-1948 KVRNAQYDQVGNQSL
+1948 KVRNAQYDQVGNTSL
-1963 DANNSEWLAAKQDDQ
+1963 DANNSEWSTAKQDDQ
-1978 SAPSAGNTAYL
+1978 SAPGAGNAAYL
-1989 VTAYADAGTGNICA
+1989 VTTYADANTGNICA
-2003 GNTAYVEFSLND
+2003 SDTAYVEFNLNGD
-2015 ASFDM
+2015 SFDM
-2020 TSYSTGYLGLSAR
+2020 TKYSTGYLGLSAR

-2038 GIDRSGKSQPTCVMP
+2038 GIDRSGKSQPTRVMP
-2053 SVAAVKGSADASTN
+2053 PVAAVKGSATASTG
-2067 TTLKVKLDVKEYKTD
+2067 TTLQVELDVKEYKTD
-2082 DYHLLGVGGLFGVA
+2082 DFHLLGVGGLFGVA

-2103 TGDGKYTFDPDTYS
+2103 TADGQSFNPDTYS

-2135 AAGDSTNKA
+2135 AAGTSTNTA
-2144 FDGVALSD
+2144 FDGVSLSD

-2171 ALAPN
+2171 VLAPN

-2215 DGQYLAKTGGE
+2215 DGQYLAKTGDE

-2253 FGYLVTKKS
+2253 FGYLVTKK
-2262 DNKSKYSG
+2262 KSNSG
-2270 VWNTEETTYGTNS
+2270 VWNTKRTVYGASSN
-2283 IIASNGKVLLRK
+2283 IVSNGKELSGSK
-2295 DHNIGENK
+2295 
-2303 LLDYES
+2303 
-2309 RATGVGG
+2309 ATGAGG
-2316 FVGHVKNSFNVNAWS
+2316 FVGHAKYCFWINEPTWGEHVVTDLSALTVKNKNALE
-2331 GGGSTVVKGLT
+2331 GA
-2342 LDNDRNAYDAAGT
+2342 NAGT
-2355 GGLVGIYEEAVDGCT
+2355 GGLIGLFEDPNSCRINAVALSSSMNLEGANNVGGLMGCFFNNNTDRENNVIDSVRVDGIKLPKAQKYQGGLLG
-2370 CVISGVQVISAEG
+2370 CVYRAG
-2383 AKTVIKGCKFAGG
+2383 AFYI
-2396 IIGLVSKG
+2396 
-2404 RLHAITVDNVSIDAV
+2404 
-2419 EMPKSN
+2419 
-2425 TSIPVTTPKQLTLGY
+2425 
-2440 KGAVIGG
+2440 
-2447 MNGASG
+2447 
-2453 QMTLSNSTVSNM
+2453 SNSTVSGVV
-2465 TFDDER
+2465 FDNGT
-2471 SGFVIGCIGSGI
+2471 SGAVIGYSAGAGVNFNVINC
-2483 STIYTLNSRFE
+2483 RFE
-2494 NNTLNAGNS
+2494 KNAINGATSGCLAGFLSGNII
-2503 GALVGHDA
+2503 GT
-2511 GKVYGQNIL
+2511 NIL
-2520 IRNLTYAKASSQ
+2520 ISSNTFRANGQ
-2532 GLLLGSLYIKAGNAE
+2532 GHLVGNVLNSPSSNPTVRIAGL
-2547 PGVCVAGFDL
+2547 DY
-2557 QLGTGQTYDSIP
+2557 QLGENQPDSGLEMAANKAPNGQDGK
-2569 TRLAVSDDT
+2569 
-2578 GFNGRSFVAY
+2578 GFLGRSFVAY
-2588 ADYNDNAKTDGSS
+2588 ADYNDNAKTGGSS
-2601 VTSGALDA
+2601 VTAGAFDA
-2609 EAADPYATTSPSNEL
+2609 ETADPYATTSPQSEL
-2624 TVATSDG
+2624 AVVAPDG
-2631 SSKRLFGDSM
+2631 SSKTLFGDSM

-2650 EEKDSKDAG
+2650 GEKDSKDAG
-2659 KFHYTSAPSADFS
+2659 KFHYTSAPLVDFS
-2672 NTVSTMSQNNDG
+2672 NTVSTMSKNNDG
-2684 TEITNNFDVLQ
+2684 ATLTNDFGVLQ

-2702 VITNYLDT
+2702 VITDYLDT
-2710 VTNGGYSKAKDLGY
+2710 VTNGGYSKAKNLGY
-2724 VTASATTYAYDDAGK
+2724 VTASARTYAYNDANK

-2880 SMGATDKTLVFASS
+2880 SMGATNKTLVFASS
-2894 GEKNGNYPVGTRLT
+2894 GEDNGNYPQGTQLT

-2932 SLSEFKDAAGKSY
+2932 SLSKFIDAAGNSY

-2956 TAKTDPSGKWV
+2956 TAERNASGKWV
-2967 NTDEASATASGKLKD
+2967 KTDESATASGKLKD

-2988 RPATKE
+2988 RPATK
-2994 DTDDRYSLTVAKGD
+2994 DDKGDRYKLTVAKGD
-3008 GGKEQSPSESFY
+3008 DGKEQSPSENFY

-3037 GKLKSSLSFA
+3037 GKLKSNLSFT
-3047 EGASIATRVNQVL
+3047 EGTSIATRVNQVL
-3060 RPKYDNKVVED
+3060 RPKYDGALIKDDGKVVKD

-3094 TTAGPSVPELT
+3094 TTAGPSVPKLT
-3105 DSGHTVK
+3105 DNGHTVQ

-3161 SGMSGTVAFY
+3161 SGMSGTVTFY
-3171 AQVGDTYYVY
+3171 AQVGDAYYVY
-3181 SKDGGWTIPET
+3181 KGGKWALPEAT
-3192 SGGDPAPSGLSYVW
+3192 NGAVAPSGLSYGWV
-3206 ASDGG
+3206 SDGG
-3211 EMELLLG
+3211 EMKLLLG
-3218 SANSE
+3218 SNNSE
-3223 ASAVSLAGLRDAAKD
+3223 ASAVSLAGLRDAAKT
-3238 AGQTSFTIRAQITI
+3238 AGQTSFTIRAQMTI

-3270 TDNWTQM
+3270 ADYWTQM

-3287 DQLAYT
+3287 DQLAYA
-3293 SLTYRAIG
+3293 SLASKVIG

-3337 DGTIGTVATYDLS
+3337 DGTIGMVATYDLS
-3350 SASNVDELLNKAQS
+3350 NASNVDELLSKARS
-3364 VTFTATLMKRSD
+3364 VTFTATLMRRSD
-3376 TAGNYESA
+3376 TKGNYVPA
-3384 DITKVMSGGDK
+3384 DITGVMSGGNK
-3395 PRTNSTVLG
+3395 PRTNSTALG
-3404 SANKGSKSYSWT
+3404 AAIKGAKSYSWT
-3416 DTKDAKRADGTFST
+3416 DTKKDDGTFST
-3430 LNGQKFELP
+3430 LKGQKFELP

-3455 YRIVVTAEIRNANG
+3455 YRIVVTAEIRNASG
-3469 DVINTP
+3469 KVINTP

>member
-16 SMILQSFAPA
+16 SMILQSFVPA
-26 TNALAATINAAAE
+26 TNALAATVNAAAE
-39 AGSYSTTDGAPSETG
+39 AGAYSTTDDAATESGG
-54 DDTLGETGSPK
+54 DTSGETGSAK

-78 TGEDTSGADQ
+78 AGEDTSGADQ

-99 TAAAEDAAAD
+99 AADNEEGAAAD
-109 EGEVEAQTQGAYQYN
+109 ENEAEAQTQSAYLFN
-124 TLDELTPALSKA
+124 TLDELVAKLSKT
-136 PETANGEIAK
+136 PVTENGEIRK
-146 LESSNLAQDL
+146 LESSNLASDL
-156 KALSNAAPAL
+156 KVLSNAAPTL
-166 YKNAIIVASQTGD
+166 YKNANIVLTGTTG
-179 AIDLSADFNGLGG
+179 AIDLTAGFNGLGG
-192 SNEDDAF
+192 SDENDAF
-199 AGTITGNGG
+199 AGTITASDGT
-208 AAVRIRVK
+208 AVRIKVN

-224 VSTEQKYLIEWAA
+224 VTGERKFLIEWAT
-237 GDSQHAVL
+237 DSSQVAVL
-245 ANRAYGFEGAIAN
+245 ANRAYGSVDAVAN

-280 GNLTAKVTLDQSTVT
+280 GNLTAKVTLDEGTMT
-295 SVSITSSTN
+295 SVNIVSPADSTSSTN
-304 SIGVVAGTVESGT
+304 SIGIVAGTVESGT
-317 LTIGE
+317 LAIGG
-322 LNMPGVTKVTVDA
+322 LDMPGVKTVTVDA
-335 SSNADLDQKNGNAG
+335 SSNANLNQKNGNAG

-363 DAEIT
+363 DTEIT
-368 APSGDIKSVTGKD
+368 APSGDIKSITGND
-381 NASAGAVVGKLGG
+381 NACAGAVVGKLGG

-399 ATPVVVNKS
+399 ATPVVVNES
-408 IDVSALAVTGAIS
+408 IDMSALTVTGAIS
-421 GGFVGRAV
+421 GGFVGRADNV
-429 KLSLSFGEGA
+429 LLTFGDDVTITPA
-439 SIAPAKKLE
+439 STIKG
-448 ATQASGGLFGWVD
+448 TNASGGLFGQ
-461 ALAEDLKIAPSNL
+461 ATLAADLEITPAHLKIPD
-474 KMPND
+474 D
-479 GISIRGATRPGSSDR
+479 GIGVSGTD
-494 ILAYA
+494 A
-499 GGLFGYLASDSG
+499 GGLFGVFGYGTGKLTVRGTSKEAPLKLKVTATNVTSTSNSRGVG
-511 GLSILAGTN
+511 G
-520 NDRLQIKVSVTDA
+520 V
-533 KPAVSFQKG
+533 
-542 AGGII
+542 I
-547 GRLGGDSPAAK
+547 GMLGWTTTTAK
-558 VIVNVSDA
+558 VDLENV

-572 DVNFYVGGVIGNCW
+572 SGGSYIGGAVGNCW

-597 VTAAVSSS
+597 VTATVSSP

-627 NNLKVATAND
+627 NNLKVAIAND
-637 KPIASG
+637 KPITSG

-664 SGVYYKGSND
+664 NGVYYKESNN

-695 GNGNDQGWTLIRG
+695 GGGNDQGWTLIRG

-716 ELDDIGGYGEVVRLS
+716 ELDDIGGYGEVVRLG
-731 GKLSKD
+731 GKLSED
-737 FLMVDES
+737 FLKVNES
-744 TGMLT
+744 TGTLT
-749 IKNSDK
+749 IKGSNK
-755 SAATIS
+755 SGATIS

-776 GVFMGASDGGWDKM
+776 GVFKGVSDGDWDRM
-790 NITLTNDIDLTGTGI
+790 SITLSNDIDLTGTGI

-812 MDGDTPFVKTI
+812 MDGDTPFIGAINGNNHK
-823 DGGGHSIT
+823 IT

-836 AYGTWDGTNKVA
+836 AYGTWDGKTKVG

-866 AAGNGSAS
+866 SAGNGSAS
-874 NLTIDGTINVD
+874 NLTIDGAINVD
-885 TKIDGMA
+885 AKAGDMA

-913 KTKMNI
+913 KTTMNI
-919 KANNKMF
+919 KANANNKIY
-926 VGGFIGKTSTSNRLA
+926 VGGFIGKTTTNNQLT
-941 FAGGSSFAGKITMSI
+941 FAGGSSFARSINMTI
-956 DDKAEPYIG
+956 DDNAEPYIG
-965 GAIGYIDGDSTPTIA
+965 GAIGYIDGDSTPTIT
-980 VDDMK
+980 VKDMK
-985 LSGSISAQTNRTKL
+985 LSGSIAAKINNAKL

-1009 QAEDDNKTKTVTI
+1009 QAEGDGKTKTVTI
-1022 SGLDLG
+1022 SGLDLDN
-1028 GLKLDFSAA
+1028 LKLDFSAA
-1037 GDASAAGGYLGSTWA
+1037 GDASATGGYLGSTWA
-1052 QTNVTIEGSSST
+1052 QTNVTIKGTDSE
-1064 YAIKASKEASLKT
+1064 YAIKASKGASLNT
-1077 GSAKF
+1077 GSAKY
-1082 VGGLVYHAGGVWTA
+1082 VGGLVYHAGGVWA
-1096 NSKAIDF
+1096 VGSKAIDF
-1103 NNVGIESKA
+1103 NNVGIDSNA
-1112 TELGLLVC
+1112 NELGLLAC

-1126 EDGISNG
+1126 EAGISHG

-1139 LNVTKNWANA
+1139 LNVMKHWDDA
-1149 VSFDGINLTGTEPA
+1149 VSFDGIKLTGAEPA

-1175 GENNA
+1175 SGNNA
-1180 GDIFTSGK
+1180 GNIFASGK

-1196 KSGLVA
+1196 ERGTVV
-1202 MGDND
+1202 MDDNG
-1207 TRNTYENQTDWGKK
+1207 TRNTYENQTAWGKK
-1221 HHENGNTRYYYNLNR
+1221 HQENGNTRYYYNLNK
-1236 VAGSVGQGDGAIN
+1236 VVGDADKQSNN
-1249 TPEELLLWSVRHYAD
+1249 TVDTPGELLLWSVRHYAD
-1264 SALRAEFNKGDA
+1264 SALQAEFNKGDA
-1276 ECETIT
+1276 ACETIT
-1282 GTLNM
+1282 GSLNM

-1308 ITFWNKQIETLE
+1308 ITFWNKQIEMLE
-1320 SGSTKN
+1320 SSNTKN
-1326 KLTSESS
+1326 KLTIESS

-1358 VKTLTLSGTV
+1358 VKKLTLSGTV
-1368 GPMNTNGG
+1368 GPIGANGG

-1391 TTTVSLEGITLKNLA
+1391 TTTVSLEGITLDGLA
-1406 VTDFAANKDKSLP
+1406 MTNFAANKDKGLP

-1454 MGNMGGEDKTG
+1454 MGNMGGKDETG
-1465 INLSFSNIEIPS
+1465 INLSFSNISIPS

-1500 GSASYNFTAD
+1500 GSASYNFTAED
-1510 DTRVTYG
+1510 KKVTYG

-1528 NDGDMQC
+1528 NDGDTQC
-1535 WYFDAK
+1535 WYFEAK
-1541 HEGCNLVKD
+1541 HADENLVKD
-1550 EKHDIEA
+1550 GKRTTA
-1557 SEDKSAPRFGN
+1557 SKDKNNPSFGA
-1568 QAYLKYV
+1568 QGGPYLKYV
-1575 TNGRDDNHPW
+1575 ANGHDDSNPW

-1631 SEVNITTNQD
+1631 SEVNITIDQN
-1641 AACSGESGHGKFV
+1641 AACSGENGHGKFV
-1654 SSGSTWVCGNTS
+1654 SNGSTWVYGDRS

-1690 AKDFSGLGQTPE
+1690 TKDFSGLGQTPE

-1717 TIKNDNDS
+1717 TIKNNNDS
-1725 KKQFMGLIP
+1725 KKQFMGLVP

-1740 VKNLKIRYEGEKLS
+1740 VKDLKVHYEGDALS
-1754 IAYTAPKDQTPKDQ
+1754 IVYTAPKDQAPQ
-1768 TTKDQTPKAFFGG
+1768 AFFGG

-1796 TVSAADGFSVDGVS
+1796 TVSADKGFSVAGEN
-1810 KNTPIGGYVGVVA
+1810 KNTPIGGYIGVVA
-1823 GGGVL
+1823 GGGVI
-1828 FRNMSENS
+1828 FRNTSKDS

-1871 YKINKLSGTKN
+1871 YKINRLNGTEN

-1887 DLTGATDAGGA
+1887 DLKGATDAGGT

-1920 AAAGYGTRAYDGAS
+1920 AAAGYGTRAYDGTPDA
-1934 GDQEGLKLGNALYG
+1934 QEGLKLGNALYG
-1948 KVRNAQYDQVGNQSL
+1948 KVRNAKYDHVGEGL
-1963 DANNSEWLAAKQDDQ
+1963 DVTSPEWVAAKQDDQ
-1978 SAPSAGNTAYL
+1978 LAPGAGNATYL
-1989 VTAYADAGTGNICA
+1989 VTTYADANTGNICA
-2003 GNTAYVEFSLND
+2003 DKTAYVEFNLNG

-2020 TSYSTGYLGLSAR
+2020 TNYSTGYLGLSAR

-2038 GIDRSGKSQPTCVMP
+2038 GIDRSGKSQPMRVMP
-2053 SVAAVKGSADASTN
+2053 SAAAVKGSGDATKSA
-2067 TTLKVKLDVKEYKTD
+2067 TLKVKLDVKEYGAD

-2103 TGDGKYTFDPDTYS
+2103 TADGKSFNPDTYS

-2135 AAGDSTNKA
+2135 TAGDSTVP
-2144 FDGVALSD
+2144 DLS
-2152 DAEADIKYKNIVGV
+2152 IVGV

-2171 ALAPN
+2171 VLAPG
-2176 DSKYMGGQVTN
+2176 DPAKYMGGQVTN
-2187 FTSSGLTINS
+2187 FTASGLTINS

-2206 YAGAANLSA
+2206 YAAAANLS
-2215 DGQYLAKTGGE
+2215 DGGKYLAKKEFE
-2226 LTNMTMRLVNCGF
+2226 LSSMTMRLVNCGF
-2239 SKLNI
+2239 SSLNI

-2253 FGYLVTKKS
+2253 FGYLVTKK
-2262 DNKSKYSG
+2262 NGNSG
-2270 VWNTEETTYGTNS
+2270 VWNKTKTTYGANS
-2283 IIASNGKVLLRK
+2283 NIVSNGKRTSGS
-2295 DHNIGENK
+2295 N
-2303 LLDYES
+2303 
-2309 RATGVGG
+2309 ATGVGG
-2316 FVGHVKNSFNVNAWS
+2316 FVGHVKNSFNVNAWNDS
-2331 GGGSTVVKGLT
+2331 KSTVIKGLT
-2342 LDNDRNAYDAAGT
+2342 LDNNRNAYDAAGT
-2355 GGLVGIYEEAVDGCT
+2355 GGLVGIYEADDDCT
-2370 CVISGVQVISAEG
+2370 CTVSGVEVISTEG
-2383 AKTVIKGCKFAGG
+2383 TKTVIKGCKFVGG

-2404 RLHAITVDNVSIDAV
+2404 RRHVIKVDNVSIDAV
-2419 EMPKSN
+2419 EMPKSGEAR
-2425 TSIPVTTPKQLTLGY
+2425 PAGQLALGY
-2440 KGAVIGG
+2440 KGAVVGG
-2447 MNGASG
+2447 MNGSSG
-2453 QMTLSNSTVSNM
+2453 QMTLSNSVISNV
-2465 TFDDER
+2465 TFYDLL
-2471 SGFVIGCIGSGI
+2471 SGFVIGCVGSGAT
-2483 STIYTLNSRFE
+2483 TIYALNNRFE
-2494 NNTLNAGNS
+2494 NDVLNAENS
-2503 GALVGHDA
+2503 GALVGYDA

-2520 IRNLTYAKASSQ
+2520 IRNLAYAKAGNQ
-2532 GLLLGSLYIKAGNAE
+2532 GLLLGSLYAINAE
-2547 PGVCVAGFDL
+2547 PGVCVAGLDL
-2557 QLGTGQTYDSIP
+2557 QLGANQTNDSVP
-2569 TRLAVSDDT
+2569 ARLAVTTDT
-2578 GFNGRSFVAY
+2578 GFYSRSFVAY
-2588 ADYNDNAKTDGSS
+2588 ADYNDNAKTGGSR
-2601 VTSGALDA
+2601 VTSGAFDA
-2609 EAADPYATTSPSNEL
+2609 EAADPYATTSPKSGL
-2624 TVATSDG
+2624 TVATSNG
-2631 SSKRLFGDSM
+2631 SSKALFGDSM

-2650 EEKDSKDAG
+2650 EEKNSTAAG
-2659 KFHYTSAPSADFS
+2659 KFRYTSAPTVDFS
-2672 NTVSTMSQNNDG
+2672 NTVSTMAKNNDG
-2684 TEITNNFDVLQ
+2684 ETLKNDFDVLQ
-2695 VSSGNEQ
+2695 VSSGNER
-2702 VITNYLDT
+2702 VITDYLDT
-2710 VTNGGYSKAKDLGY
+2710 VTNGGYSKAKNLGY
-2724 VTASATTYAYDDAGK
+2724 VTASARTYAYNDANK
-2739 QFVAPT
+2739 QFIAPT

-2776 GLMRITLLTVK
+2776 GLMRVTLLTVK
-2787 IGYAK
+2787 IAYAK
-2792 DSKTGVV
+2792 D
-2799 NKGYYVLHVPIVV
+2799 KGYYVLHVPIVV

-2839 KDAHVLESY
+2839 EDAHVLESY

-2880 SMGATDKTLVFASS
+2880 SMGVTNKTLVFASS
-2894 GEKNGNYPVGTRLT
+2894 GATNGNYPRGTQLT

-2921 KVEDENGISSL
+2921 KVETEGGISSL
-2932 SLSEFKDAAGKSY
+2932 SLSKFEDADGKSY

-2956 TAKTDPSGKWV
+2956 TAEKDDSGKWV
-2967 NTDEASATASGKLKD
+2967 IAADKNSATASGKLGEK
-2982 GTVAYF
+2982 VEYF
-2988 RPATKE
+2988 RPATK
-2994 DTDDRYSLTVAKGD
+2994 DDSGDRYKLTVEKGSD
-3008 GGKEQSPSESFY
+3008 KKEQSPSENFY

-3037 GKLKSSLSFA
+3037 GKLKSNLSFA
-3047 EGASIATRVNQVL
+3047 EGTNIATRVNQVL
-3060 RPKYDNKVVED
+3060 RPKYDNKVVKD

-3079 YSILTGYKQ
+3079 YSILTGYRQ

-3094 TTAGPSVPELT
+3094 TTAGPSVPTLT
-3105 DSGHTVK
+3105 DSGHTVQ
-3112 LDVTDTVTFNSS
+3112 LDVTDTVTFNSN
-3124 QVYNGEDDPL
+3124 QVYNGENDPL

-3139 TTLGQGATVNG
+3139 TTLGQWATG
-3150 AANIVGSGGFP
+3150 DRSVGSGGFP
-3161 SGMSGTVAFY
+3161 SGMSGTVTFY
-3171 AQVGDTYYVY
+3171 AQVGDTHYVY
-3181 SKDGGWTIPET
+3181 EGGKWVKAEAANAAAVSYGWT
-3192 SGGDPAPSGLSYVW
+3192 
-3206 ASDGG
+3206 SDGG
-3211 EMELLLG
+3211 EMKLPLG
-3218 SANSE
+3218 SSGSE
-3223 ASAVSLAGLRDAAKD
+3223 NDAVSLVGLRDAAKT
-3238 AGQTSFTIRAQITI
+3238 AGQTSFTIRAQMTI

-3265 SSNSG
+3265 SSDAG
-3270 TDNWTQM
+3270 RDNWTQM

-3293 SLTYRAIG
+3293 SLTAKIIG
-3301 NHKYYREGSAYSTIS
+3301 THKYYREGSAFSTIG

-3350 SASNVDELLNKAQS
+3350 NASNVDELLSKAQS
-3364 VTFTATLMKRSD
+3364 VTFTATLKRRVGTD
-3376 TAGNYESA
+3376 GGYGDA
-3384 DITKVMSGGDK
+3384 DITTVMSGGNK
-3395 PRTNSTVLG
+3395 PRTNSTALG
-3404 SANKGSKSYSWT
+3404 AAVKGSKSYSWT
-3416 DTKDAKRADGTFST
+3416 DTKKDDGTFST

-3446 TKDAQVYAN
+3446 TEDAQVYAN
-3455 YRIVVTAEIRNANG
+3455 YRIVVTAEMRNATG

>member
-26 TNALAATINAAAE
+26 TNVLAATINAAAE
-39 AGSYSTTDGAPSETG
+39 AGAYSTTDGATSETG
-54 DDTLGETGSPK
+54 DDTSGETGSPK
-65 DDAANASPDTGEN
+65 DDAAITTPDAGEN
-78 TGEDTSGADQ
+78 AGKDASSADQ
-88 VTDGAEGSQEE
+88 VTDGEEGSQEE
-99 TAAAEDAAAD
+99 AADAEDAAAD
-109 EGEVEAQTQGAYQYN
+109 EGEAEAQAQGAYQYN
-124 TLDELTPALSKA
+124 TLDELTPVLSKA

-166 YKNAIIVASQTGD
+166 YKKAIIVASQTGD

-224 VSTEQKYLIEWAA
+224 VLTEQKYLIEWAA
-237 GDSQHAVL
+237 GDSQDAVL
-245 ANRAYGFEGAIAN
+245 ANRAYGSEGAIAD

-280 GNLTAKVTLDQSTVT
+280 GNLTANVTLDMKTMT
-295 SVSITSSTN
+295 SVNITSST
-304 SIGVVAGTVESGT
+304 SSVGVVAGTVESGT
-317 LTIGE
+317 LTIAR
-322 LNMPGVTKVTVDA
+322 LDVPGVTTLTVDA
-335 SSNADLDQKNGNAG
+335 SSNANPDQKNGNAG

-355 ADGAGLTI
+355 ADGAGMTI
-363 DAEIT
+363 DAEIA
-368 APSGDIKSVTGKD
+368 APSGDIKSVTSKD

-399 ATPVVVNKS
+399 ATPVAVNKS
-408 IDVSALAVTGAIS
+408 IDMSALTVTGAIS
-421 GGFVGRAV
+421 GGFVGRADKV
-429 KLSLSFGEGA
+429 SLSFGKDA
-439 SIAPAKKLE
+439 SITPAKKME
-448 ATQASGGLFGWVD
+448 ATQASGGLFGW
-461 ALAEDLKIAPSNL
+461 ATLATDLAIAPSKL
-474 KMPND
+474 VMPNN
-479 GISIRGATRPGSSDR
+479 GIEISGIN
-494 ILAYA
+494 A
-499 GGLFGYLASDSG
+499 GGLFGVLVSSDGKLTACGTSIESPLKLKVTAKNVASNSNSKGVG
-511 GLSILAGTN
+511 GVIGMLDQA
-520 NDRLQIKVSVTDA
+520 QSV
-533 KPAVSFQKG
+533 
-542 AGGII
+542 
-547 GRLGGDSPAAK
+547 AK
-558 VIVNVSDA
+558 VDLTNV

-572 DVNFYVGGVIGNCW
+572 DGSSYVGGAIGNCW
-586 GSSVVKSDGVS
+586 GSSVVNSDGVS
-597 VTAAVSSS
+597 VVAAVSNCT
-605 ATFGGVVG
+605 AFGGVVG
-613 VTRAKKEFANTVLV
+613 VTRANSAYPVTVLV
-627 NNLKVATAND
+627 DNLKVATAKG
-637 KPIASG
+637 KPIVNG
-643 GGVVGRANC
+643 GGVVGRVNC
-652 NTLIRLSGTTDL
+652 KALVRLSGTTDL
-664 SGVYYKGSND
+664 GKVCYEGSED

-680 LNTAN
+680 QITSLDNRYS
-685 GFEGPLVFAT
+685 GFAGPLVFAT
-695 GNGNDQGWTLIRG
+695 GSGNDEGWTFIRG
-708 KNEKGDRP
+708 KNKSGDGYP
-716 ELDDIGGYGEVVRLS
+716 ELDDIGGYGEVIRLD
-731 GKLSKD
+731 GKKLKKD
-737 FLMVDES
+737 FLTVDES
-744 TGMLT
+744 TGTLK
-749 IKNSDK
+749 IKDSNK
-755 SAATIS
+755 SATAIS
-761 NEEDFARLAITWSTK
+761 SVEDFARLAITWETNGVFK
-776 GVFMGASDGGWDKM
+776 GVSDNNWSSMKV
-790 NITLTNDIDLTGTGI
+790 TLDGNIDLTGTGI
-805 YGLSREG
+805 YGFSREG
-812 MDGDTPFVKTI
+812 VGGDTPFTGSI

-836 AYGTWDGTNKVA
+836 AYGTWDGTSKVG
-848 DNDAGNGRIYRHK
+848 DNDEGNGRIYRHK

-885 TKIDGMA
+885 AKVDGVA

-901 SSNDL
+901 SSTDL

-913 KTKMNI
+913 KTTMNI
-919 KANNKMF
+919 KANNKIF
-926 VGGFIGKTSTSNRLA
+926 VGGFIGKTTTNKQLT
-941 FAGGSSFAGKITMSI
+941 FAGGSSFAGNINMSNI
-956 DDKAEPYIG
+956 AKTETYIG
-965 GAIGYIDGDSTPTIA
+965 GAIGYIDGGSTPTIT
-980 VDDMK
+980 VNDMK
-985 LSGSISAQTNRTKL
+985 LSGSITAQTSNAKL

-1009 QAEDDNKTKTVTI
+1009 QAKDDNSKTKTVTI

-1028 GLKLDFSAA
+1028 GLRLDFSAT
-1037 GDASAAGGYLGSTWA
+1037 GNASAAGGYLGSTWA
-1052 QTNVTIEGSSST
+1052 QTNVTIEGSGSA
-1064 YAIKASKEASLKT
+1064 YAIRASESASLNT
-1077 GSAKF
+1077 GSSKY
-1082 VGGLVYHAGGVWTA
+1082 VGGLVYHAGGVWTV

-1112 TELGLLVC
+1112 SELGLLVC

-1126 EDGISNG
+1126 ETGISNG

-1139 LNVTKNWANA
+1139 LNVTKRWDGV
-1149 VSFDGINLTGTEPA
+1149 VSFDGIKLTGAEPA

-1175 GENNA
+1175 SDNNV
-1180 GDIFTSGK
+1180 GDIFASGK

-1196 KSGLVA
+1196 VNDTVV
-1202 MGDND
+1202 MDGDG
-1207 TRNTYENQTDWGKK
+1207 TRNTYENQTEWGKK
-1221 HHENGNTRYYYNLNR
+1221 HQENGNTRYYYNLNK

-1264 SALRAEFNKGDA
+1264 SALQAEFNKGDA
-1276 ECETIT
+1276 VCETIT
-1282 GTLNM
+1282 GTLSM

-1298 NCSVNINNAT
+1298 NCSVNISDAT

-1320 SGSTKN
+1320 SGATKN

-1368 GPMNTNGG
+1368 GPMDTNGG

-1391 TTTVSLEGITLKNLA
+1391 TTTVSLEDMTLKNLA
-1406 VTDFAANKDKSLP
+1406 VTDFAASKNKSLP

-1454 MGNMGGEDKTG
+1454 MGNMGGKDETG
-1465 INLSFSNIEIPS
+1465 INLSFSSISIPS
-1477 YTGERIFSSA
+1477 YRDERIFSSA

-1500 GSASYNFTAD
+1500 GSASYNFTAED
-1510 DTRVTYG
+1510 EKVTYG

-1523 KEYGN
+1523 TEYGN
-1528 NDGDMQC
+1528 NDGDTQY
-1535 WYFDAK
+1535 WYFDAE
-1541 HEGCNLVKD
+1541 HVGGNLVQDKG
-1550 EKHDIEA
+1550 HNTTA
-1557 SEDKSAPRFGN
+1557 SMDKNKPSFGAQGNLLSSAP
-1568 QAYLKYV
+1568 YLKYV
-1575 TNGRDDNHPW
+1575 ANGHDDSNPW

-1590 VNHSAAKLIK
+1590 VNHSAAKLIA

-1622 IIQGASASG
+1622 IIQGANASG
-1631 SEVNITTNQD
+1631 SEVNITVNQD
-1641 AACSGESGHGKFV
+1641 IACSGENGHGEFV
-1654 SSGSTWVCGNTS
+1654 SNGSTWVCGDTS
-1666 YTTETV
+1666 YTTEAV

-1677 SAYYVI
+1677 SAYYII
-1683 DKDITVN
+1683 DGNVTVST
-1690 AKDFSGLGQTPE
+1690 KDFSGLGQTPE
-1702 RAFRGVIVGKNSATL
+1702 RAFRGVIVGKKSATL
-1717 TIKNDNDS
+1717 TIRNDNDS

-1740 VKNLKIRYEGEKLS
+1740 VKDLKVRYGGDALS
-1754 IAYTAPKDQTPKDQ
+1754 IGYEAPKDQVPQ
-1768 TTKDQTPKAFFGG
+1768 AFFGG

-1796 TVSAADGFSVDGVS
+1796 TVSAADSFTVAGAND
-1810 KNTPIGGYVGVVA
+1810 NTPIGGYIGVVA

-1860 ENCTVDNGERN
+1860 EGCAVDNGERN

-1920 AAAGYGTRAYDGAS
+1920 AAAGYGTRAYDGAL

-1989 VTAYADAGTGNICA
+1989 VTTYADAGTGNICA
-2003 GNTAYVEFSLND
+2003 GNTAYVEFGLND

-2135 AAGDSTNKA
+2135 AADTSTVP
-2144 FDGVALSD
+2144 GLS
-2152 DAEADIKYKNIVGV
+2152 IVGV
-2166 GGVAG
+2166 GGIAG
-2171 ALAPN
+2171 VLAPS

-2215 DGQYLAKTGGE
+2215 DGQYLAKAGNE
-2226 LTNMTMRLVNCGF
+2226 LSSMTMRLVNCGF

-2253 FGYLVTKKS
+2253 FGYLVTKK
-2262 DNKSKYSG
+2262 NGNSG
-2270 VWNTEETTYGTNS
+2270 VWNKTRTTYGANS
-2283 IIASNGKVLLRK
+2283 KIVSNGKRISGS
-2295 DHNIGENK
+2295 N
-2303 LLDYES
+2303 
-2309 RATGVGG
+2309 ATGVGG
-2316 FVGHVKNSFNVNAWS
+2316 FVGHAKNSFNVNAWNGS
-2331 GGGSTVVKGLT
+2331 GATVVKGLT

-2355 GGLVGIYEEAVDGCT
+2355 GGLVGIYEADDDCT
-2370 CVISGVQVISAEG
+2370 CAVSGVEVISTEG
-2383 AKTVIKGCKFAGG
+2383 AKTVIKGCKFVGG

-2404 RLHAITVDNVSIDAV
+2404 RRHVIKVDNVSIDAV
-2419 EMPKSN
+2419 EIPKSGEAR
-2425 TSIPVTTPKQLTLGY
+2425 PAGQLALGY
-2440 KGAVIGG
+2440 KGAVVGG
-2447 MNGASG
+2447 MNGSSG
-2453 QMTLSNSTVSNM
+2453 QMTLSNSVISNI
-2465 TFDDER
+2465 TFYDLL
-2471 SGFVIGCIGSGI
+2471 SGFVIGCVGSGAT
-2483 STIYTLNSRFE
+2483 TIYALNNRFE
-2494 NNTLNAGNS
+2494 NGVLNAENS
-2503 GALVGHDA
+2503 GAFVGYDA

-2520 IRNLTYAKASSQ
+2520 IRNLAYAKAGNQ
-2532 GLLLGSLYIKAGNAE
+2532 GLLLGSLYTINTE
-2547 PGVCVAGFDL
+2547 PGVCVAGLDL
-2557 QLGTGQTYDSIP
+2557 QLGANQTNDSVP
-2569 TRLAVSDDT
+2569 TRLAVTTDA
-2578 GFNGRSFVAY
+2578 GFYSRSFVAY
-2588 ADYNDNAKTDGSS
+2588 ADYNDNAKKTDGSR
-2601 VTSGALDA
+2601 VTSGAFDA

-2641 LPSTAKTIQ
+2641 LPSTAKKIQ
-2650 EEKDSKDAG
+2650 EEKASKDVG
-2659 KFHYTSAPSADFS
+2659 KFHYTSAPTVDFS
-2672 NTVSTMSQNNDG
+2672 NTVSTMAKNNDG
-2684 TEITNNFDVLQ
+2684 ATLTNGFDVLQ

-2702 VITNYLDT
+2702 VITDYLDT
-2710 VTNGGYSKAKDLGY
+2710 VTNGGYSKARDLGY
-2724 VTASATTYAYDDAGK
+2724 VTASAKTYAYDDANK
-2739 QFVAPT
+2739 QFVAPA

-2894 GEKNGNYPVGTRLT
+2894 GATNGNYPMGTQLT

-2921 KVEDENGISSL
+2921 KVEDEGGISSL
-2932 SLSEFKDAAGKSY
+2932 SLSEFIDADGKNY

-2956 TAKTDPSGKWV
+2956 TAEENASGKWV
-2967 NTDEASATASGKLKD
+2967 IATGEKPPTASGKLKD

-2988 RPATKE
+2988 RPATK
-2994 DTDDRYSLTVAKGD
+2994 DDSGDHYKLTVEKGSD
-3008 GGKEQSPSESFY
+3008 KKEQSPSENFY

-3037 GKLKSSLSFA
+3037 GKLKSNLSFT
-3047 EGASIATRVNQVL
+3047 EGTSIATRVNQVL
-3060 RPKYDNKVVED
+3060 RPKYDGALIKDDGKVVKD

-3088 ALTDND
+3088 ELTDND
-3094 TTAGPSVPELT
+3094 ATVGPSVPTLT
-3105 DSGHTVK
+3105 NSGHTVQ

-3150 AANIVGSGGFP
+3150 GANIVGSGGFP
-3161 SGMSGTVAFY
+3161 SGMSGTVTFY

-3181 SKDGGWTIPET
+3181 KGGKWALPEAT
-3192 SGGDPAPSGLSYVW
+3192 NGAVAPSGLSYGWV
-3206 ASDGG
+3206 SDGG
-3211 EMELLLG
+3211 EMKLLLG
-3218 SANSE
+3218 SNNSE
-3223 ASAVSLAGLRDAAKD
+3223 ASAVSLAGLRDAAKTS
-3238 AGQTSFTIRAQITI
+3238 GQTSFTIRAQMTI

-3350 SASNVDELLNKAQS
+3350 SASNVDELLSKARS
-3364 VTFTATLMKRSD
+3364 VTFTATLMRRSD
-3376 TAGNYESA
+3376 TKGNYVPA
-3384 DITKVMSGGDK
+3384 DITGVMSGGNK
-3395 PRTNSTVLG
+3395 PRTNSTALG
-3404 SANKGSKSYSWT
+3404 TAIKGSKSYSWT
-3416 DTKDAKRADGTFST
+3416 DTKKDGGTFST
-3430 LNGQKFELP
+3430 LKGQKFELP

-3455 YRIVVTAEIRNANG
+3455 YRIVVTAEIRNADG
-3469 DVINTP
+3469 KVINVP

>member
-39 AGSYSTTDGAPSETG
+39 AGAYGTADDATTEADGDAS
-54 DDTLGETGSPK
+54 GETGAAK
-65 DDAANASPDTGEN
+65 DDAATTAPDAGEKA
-78 TGEDTSGADQ
+78 GEDASGADQ
-88 VTDGAEGSQEE
+88 VTDGEEGSQEE
-99 TAAAEDAAAD
+99 AAAAEDAAAD
-109 EGEVEAQTQGAYQYN
+109 EGEAEAQTQGAYTYN
-124 TLDELTPALSKA
+124 TLDKITAKGVLSGTVEKNDTEITALT
-136 PETANGEIAK
+136 T
-146 LESSNLAQDL
+146 SNLAKDL
-156 KALSNAAPAL
+156 KTLSNAAPAL
-166 YKNAIIVASQTGD
+166 YKNARIVASQTGD

-192 SNEDDAF
+192 SDENDAF
-199 AGTITGNGG
+199 AGTIT
-208 AAVRIRVK
+208 ADDDTALRIKVSH
-216 RPLFNGLK
+216 PLFNGLK
-224 VSTEQKYLIEWAA
+224 VSGERKYLIEWAA
-237 GDSQHAVL
+237 GDSQEAVL
-245 ANRAYGFEGAIAN
+245 AKRVFGSDGAAAD

-280 GNLTAKVTLDQSTVT
+280 GNLTAKVALDKGTMT
-295 SVSITSSTN
+295 SVGIASSTN
-304 SIGVVAGTVESGT
+304 SIGIVAGTVESGT
-317 LTIGE
+317 LAIGG
-322 LNMPGVTKVTVDA
+322 LDMPSVKTVTVDA
-335 SSNADLDQKNGNAG
+335 SGNADPDQKNGNAG

-355 ADGAGLTI
+355 ADGAGFTI
-363 DAEIT
+363 NAEIK
-368 APSGDIKSVTGKD
+368 APSGDIKSTAGKD
-381 NASAGAVVGKLGG
+381 NASAGAVVGRLGG

-399 ATPVVVNKS
+399 TTPVAVNKP
-408 IDVSALAVTGAIS
+408 IDVSALTVTGAIC
-421 GGFVGRAV
+421 GGFVGRADKV
-429 KLSLSFGEGA
+429 SLTFGENA
-439 SIAPAKKLE
+439 SITPASTMKG
-448 ATQASGGLFGWVD
+448 TNASGGLFGQ
-461 ALAEDLKIAPSNL
+461 ATLAADLEITPAHL
-474 KMPND
+474 KMPDN
-479 GISIRGATRPGSSDR
+479 GIGVSGTD
-494 ILAYA
+494 A
-499 GGLFGYLASDSG
+499 GGLFGVFGSGTGKLVVRGASKEAPLKLKVTASNVASDSYSKGVG
-511 GLSILAGTN
+511 G
-520 NDRLQIKVSVTDA
+520 V
-533 KPAVSFQKG
+533 
-542 AGGII
+542 I
-547 GRLGGDSPAAK
+547 GMLGWTTAAAK
-558 VIVNVSDA
+558 VDLENV

-572 DVNFYVGGVIGNCW
+572 SGNSYVGGAVGNCW
-586 GSSVVKSDGVS
+586 GSSVVNSDGVS
-597 VTAAVSSS
+597 VTAAVSNCT
-605 ATFGGVVG
+605 AFGGVAG
-613 VTRAKKEFANTVLV
+613 VTRANSAYAVTVLV
-627 NNLKVATAND
+627 NNLKVATTKD

-652 NTLIRLSGTTDL
+652 NTLIRLSGKTDL
-664 SGVYYKGSND
+664 SGVCYGGPND
-674 SGQITS
+674 LGQITS
-680 LNTAN
+680 LNTSKDF
-685 GFEGPLVFAT
+685 GGPLVFAT
-695 GNGNDQGWTLIRG
+695 GNGNDVGWTLVRG
-708 KNEKGDRP
+708 KNVSGDHP
-716 ELDDIGGYGEVVRLS
+716 ELDDIGGYGEVIRLDGEKLKS
-731 GKLSKD
+731 G
-737 FLMVDES
+737 FLTVNES
-744 TGMLT
+744 TGTLT
-749 IKNSDK
+749 IKGSDK

-761 NEEDFARLAITWSTK
+761 SVEDFARLAITWETNGVFK
-776 GVFMGASDGGWDKM
+776 GVSDANWSSMEIALAD
-790 NITLTNDIDLTGTGI
+790 DIDLTGTGI
-805 YGLSREG
+805 YGLTREG
-812 MDGDTPFVKTI
+812 AYDDKATTN
-823 DGGGHSIT
+823 SINGNNHKLT

-836 AYGTWDGTNKVA
+836 AYGTWDGTNKVGN
-848 DNDAGNGRIYRHK
+848 DDAGNGRIYRHK

-866 AAGNGSAS
+866 AAGNGNAKD
-874 NLTIDGTINVD
+874 LTIDGTINVD
-885 TKIDGMA
+885 TRVGDMA

-901 SSNDL
+901 SGNNL
-906 SFNNVVC
+906 SFDNVAC
-913 KTKMNI
+913 KTTMNI
-919 KANNKMF
+919 KANNRMF
-926 VGGFIGKTSTSNRLA
+926 VGGFIGKTSTNNQLT
-941 FAGGSSFAGKITMSI
+941 FTGGSSFAGDINMSNVAQT
-956 DDKAEPYIG
+956 KTYIG
-965 GAIGYIDGDSTPTIA
+965 GAIGYIDGASTPTVA
-980 VDDMK
+980 VNGMK
-985 LSGSISAQTNRTKL
+985 LSGSITAQTNNANL

-1009 QAEDDNKTKTVTI
+1009 QAEDDAKRKTVTI

-1052 QTNVTIEGSSST
+1052 QTNVTIKGSDSA
-1064 YAIKASKEASLKT
+1064 YAIKASKDASLRT
-1077 GSAKF
+1077 GSAKY
-1082 VGGLVYHAGGVWTA
+1082 VGGLVYHAGGVWTVG
-1096 NSKAIDF
+1096 SKAINF
-1103 NNVGIESKA
+1103 SNVGIESNA
-1112 TELGLLVC
+1112 AELGLLVC

-1126 EDGISNG
+1126 EAGISSE

-1139 LNVTKNWANA
+1139 LNVTKRWDGA
-1149 VSFDGINLTGTEPA
+1149 VSFNGINLTGAEPTT
-1163 AMDEWVADTRGY
+1163 MDEWVADTRGY
-1175 GENNA
+1175 GDNNA
-1180 GDIFTSGK
+1180 GNIFASGK

-1196 KSGLVA
+1196 ANGTVA
-1202 MGDND
+1202 MDDSD

-1221 HHENGNTRYYYNLNR
+1221 HQENGNTRYYYNLNK
-1236 VAGSVGQGDGAIN
+1236 VAGDVGQSDGTIN

-1264 SALRAEFNKGDA
+1264 SALQAEFNKGDA
-1276 ECETIT
+1276 ARETIT

-1308 ITFWNKQIETLE
+1308 ITFRNKQIETLE

-1342 IRNYSSSGN
+1342 IRDYSSSGN

-1358 VKTLTLSGTV
+1358 VKTLALSGTV
-1368 GPMNTNGG
+1368 GPMDANGG

-1465 INLSFSNIEIPS
+1465 INLSYSNISIPS
-1477 YTGERIFSSA
+1477 YKDERIFSSA

-1500 GSASYNFTAD
+1500 GSASYNFTAED
-1510 DTRVTYG
+1510 AKVTYG

-1523 KEYGN
+1523 TEYGN
-1528 NDGDMQC
+1528 NDGDTQY
-1535 WYFDAK
+1535 WYFEAEHKD
-1541 HEGCNLVKD
+1541 GNLVKD
-1550 EKHDIEA
+1550 GDRTTA
-1557 SEDKSAPRFGN
+1557 SKDKSKPSFGAQGGLLGSAP
-1568 QAYLKYV
+1568 YLKYV
-1575 TNGRDDNHPW
+1575 ANGHDDSNPW

-1631 SEVNITTNQD
+1631 SEVNITINQD
-1641 AACSGESGHGKFV
+1641 TVCSGKDGHGRFV
-1654 SSGSTWVCGNTS
+1654 SNGNTWVCGDGS

-1683 DKDITVN
+1683 DGNVTVN

-1754 IAYTAPKDQTPKDQ
+1754 IAYTAPKDQTPQ
-1768 TTKDQTPKAFFGG
+1768 AFFGG

-1810 KNTPIGGYVGVVA
+1810 KNTPVGGYVGVVA

-1836 WHTAGDSLY
+1836 WHRAGDSLY

-1871 YKINKLSGTKN
+1871 YKINEISKPDGDKPISSDSLVNANENKGTPY
-1882 LIATT
+1882 
-1887 DLTGATDAGGA
+1887 
-1898 ARSVSVSSAEGLL
+1898 SVSVSSAEGLL

-1920 AAAGYGTRAYDGAS
+1920 AAAGYSTRAYDGALD
-1934 GDQEGLKLGNALYG
+1934 DQEGLKLGNALYG
-1948 KVRNAQYDQVGNQSL
+1948 KVRNAQYDQVGNTSL
-1963 DANNSEWLAAKQDDQ
+1963 DANNSEWSTAKQDDQ
-1978 SAPSAGNTAYL
+1978 SAPGAGNAAYL
-1989 VTAYADAGTGNICA
+1989 VTTYADANTGNICA
-2003 GNTAYVEFSLND
+2003 SDTAYVEFNLNGD
-2015 ASFDM
+2015 SFDM
-2020 TSYSTGYLGLSAR
+2020 IRYSTGYLGLSAR

-2038 GIDRSGKSQPTCVMP
+2038 GIDRSGKSQPTRVMP
-2053 SVAAVKGSADASTN
+2053 PVATVKGSADASTN

-2082 DYHLLGVGGLFGVA
+2082 DFHLLGVGGLFGVA

-2103 TGDGKYTFDPDTYS
+2103 TAGGKYTFDPDTYS

-2135 AAGDSTNKA
+2135 AAGTSTNKA
-2144 FDGVALSD
+2144 FDGVSLSD

-2171 ALAPN
+2171 VLAPN

-2215 DGQYLAKTGGE
+2215 DGQYLAKTGDE

-2253 FGYLVTKKS
+2253 FGYLVTKK
-2262 DNKSKYSG
+2262 KSNSG
-2270 VWNTEETTYGTNS
+2270 VWNTKRAVYGASSN
-2283 IIASNGKVLLRK
+2283 IVSNGKELSGSK
-2295 DHNIGENK
+2295 
-2303 LLDYES
+2303 
-2309 RATGVGG
+2309 ATGAGG
-2316 FVGHVKNSFNVNAWS
+2316 FVGHAKYCFWINEPTWGEHVVTDLSALTVKNKNALE
-2331 GGGSTVVKGLT
+2331 GT
-2342 LDNDRNAYDAAGT
+2342 NAGT
-2355 GGLVGIYEEAVDGCT
+2355 GGLIGLFEDPNSCRINAVALSSSMNLEGANNVGGLMGCFFNNNTDRENNVIDSVRVDGIKLPKAQKYQGGLLG
-2370 CVISGVQVISAEG
+2370 CVYRAG
-2383 AKTVIKGCKFAGG
+2383 AFYI
-2396 IIGLVSKG
+2396 
-2404 RLHAITVDNVSIDAV
+2404 
-2419 EMPKSN
+2419 
-2425 TSIPVTTPKQLTLGY
+2425 
-2440 KGAVIGG
+2440 
-2447 MNGASG
+2447 
-2453 QMTLSNSTVSNM
+2453 SNSTVSGVV
-2465 TFDDER
+2465 FDNGT
-2471 SGFVIGCIGSGI
+2471 SGAVIGYSAGAGVNFNVINC
-2483 STIYTLNSRFE
+2483 RFE
-2494 NNTLNAGNS
+2494 KNAINGATSGCLAGFLSGNII
-2503 GALVGHDA
+2503 GT
-2511 GKVYGQNIL
+2511 NIL
-2520 IRNLTYAKASSQ
+2520 ISSNTFRANGQ
-2532 GLLLGSLYIKAGNAE
+2532 GHLVGNVLNSPSSNPTVRIAGL
-2547 PGVCVAGFDL
+2547 DY
-2557 QLGTGQTYDSIP
+2557 QLGENQPDSGLEMAANKAPNGQDGK
-2569 TRLAVSDDT
+2569 
-2578 GFNGRSFVAY
+2578 GFLGRSFVAY
-2588 ADYNDNAKTDGSS
+2588 ADYNDNAKTGGSS
-2601 VTSGALDA
+2601 VAAGAFDA
-2609 EAADPYATTSPSNEL
+2609 ETADPYATTSPQSEL
-2624 TVATSDG
+2624 AVVAPDG
-2631 SSKRLFGDSM
+2631 SSKALFGDSM

-2650 EEKDSKDAG
+2650 DEKDSKDAG
-2659 KFHYTSAPSADFS
+2659 KFHYASVPSADFS
-2672 NTVSTMSQNNDG
+2672 NTVSTMVKNNDG
-2684 TEITNNFDVLQ
+2684 ATLTNDFYVLQ

-2702 VITNYLDT
+2702 VITDYLDT

-2724 VTASATTYAYDDAGK
+2724 VTASAKTYAYDDASK
-2739 QFVAPT
+2739 QLVAPV
-2745 EGTAA
+2745 EGTTA
-2750 ASMKQAL
+2750 ASMKRAL

-2824 TGGTVFNKTAYANLG
+2824 TGGTVFNKTAYARLG

-2880 SMGATDKTLVFASS
+2880 SMGATNKTLVFASS
-2894 GEKNGNYPVGTRLT
+2894 GEANGNYPQGTQLT

-2932 SLSEFKDAAGKSY
+2932 SLSKFIDAAGNSY

-2956 TAKTDPSGKWV
+2956 TAERNASGKWV
-2967 NTDEASATASGKLKD
+2967 KTDESATASGKLED
-2982 GTVAYF
+2982 GTVACF
-2988 RPATKE
+2988 RPATK
-2994 DTDDRYSLTVAKGD
+2994 DDKGDRYKLTVAKGD
-3008 GGKEQSPSESFY
+3008 DGKEQSPSENFY

-3037 GKLKSSLSFA
+3037 GKLKSNLSFT
-3047 EGASIATRVNQVL
+3047 EGTSIATRVNQVL
-3060 RPKYDNKVVED
+3060 RPKYDGALIKDDGKVVKD

-3088 ALTDND
+3088 ELTDND
-3094 TTAGPSVPELT
+3094 ATVGPSVPTLT
-3105 DSGHTVK
+3105 DSGHTVQ
-3112 LDVTDTVTFNSS
+3112 LDVADTVTFNSS

-3161 SGMSGTVAFY
+3161 SGMLGMVTFY

-3181 SKDGGWTIPET
+3181 KGGKWALPEAT
-3192 SGGDPAPSGLSYVW
+3192 NGAVAPSGLSYGWV
-3206 ASDGG
+3206 SDGG
-3211 EMELLLG
+3211 EMKLLLG
-3218 SANSE
+3218 SNNSE
-3223 ASAVSLAGLRDAAKD
+3223 ASAVSLAGLRDAAKT
-3238 AGQTSFTIRAQITI
+3238 AGQTSFTIRAQMTI

-3270 TDNWTQM
+3270 ADYWTQM

-3350 SASNVDELLNKAQS
+3350 NANNVDELLSKAQS
-3364 VTFTATLMKRSD
+3364 VTFTATLMRRSD
-3376 TAGNYESA
+3376 TEGNYVPA
-3384 DITKVMSGGDK
+3384 DITGVMSGGNK
-3395 PRTNSTVLG
+3395 PRTNSTALG
-3404 SANKGSKSYSWT
+3404 TAVKGSKSYSWT
-3416 DTKDAKRADGTFST
+3416 DTKKDGKFST

-3455 YRIVVTAEIRNANG
+3455 YRIVVTAEMRNVALEI
-3469 DVINTP
+3469 INTP